1 MTNIKARKGGSSK
14 TRTPVEM
21 PDNLISKDKIKL
33 LLAVSDGE
41 VVDDFSLKQLHFGGV
56 PVQNEDGSYNYE
68 GVIAEFRPGTQTQS
82 YIQGFSESSAEF
94 QVARDVTHN
103 TPYTLTVSNK
113 NLSAI
118 RFRLLWPRVLTQ
130 KDNGDMVGSVVE
142 YKIEMAVDGA
152 SYKTYLTGKI
162 DGKNTTGGYDRSIR
176 VNLPQDFTS
185 QVLIRV
191 SRITPDADGVKVVD
205 AFQVQSYAE
214 VIDAKFRY
222 PLTAM
227 LYVEFDSDLFQNQI
241 PTISLKKKWKIIQVP
256 RNYDPINRTY
266 SGTWDGT
273 FKWAWSN
280 NPAWVLYDLIMNQRY
295 GLDQRELGIPVDKWS
310 LYEVSQ
316 YCDELVPDNRG
327 GMEPRYLMDMVVQ
340 SQVEA
345 FQLVRDV
352 CSAFRGMTFYNGESL
367 SIIVD
372 KPRDPVY
379 LFTADNVVDGVFV
392 RTFPS
397 EKTMYTSCNVMFDD
411 AENQYEQDVEP
422 VFNADAAMRF
432 GHNPTSITAIGC
444 TRRTEANRRGRWILQ
459 TNLSATTV
467 SFSTGL
473 EGMIPSCGDV
483 IYVADPHWQSAF
495 NLVLSGRIMEVTGTQ
510 VFLAFRCDAKAGDTL
525 ILNTDDGKPLRRT
538 IASVSAD
545 GKTLTLNVGYNF
557 DVAPDS
563 VFLIESDQLAAEQY
577 VVTRIEK
584 GSDDDEFTF
593 AITATQY
600 NPNKYDAIDN
610 GVITDDRPTSVVD
623 PDSMGAPKNVSISS
637 FSRIVQGMSV
647 ETMVIGWSAVQYAKL
662 YEVQWRKDG
671 GNWNN
676 VPRTATTQVDI
687 EGIYA
692 GEYQAR
698 VRCISGGNIA
708 SPWSALATATL
719 TGKVGAPKGPINLF
733 ASDDEIFGIRVKW
746 AMPEGAEDTAY
757 IELYQSQSGTD
768 QDASLLTLIPYPAS
782 EYWHSILPAGY
793 VNFYKARS
801 VDRIGNVSV
810 WTDYARGMSSTDVNA
825 ITDVILDEIL
835 DSDAMKELQESAQD
849 SAAKLNDY
857 ANSILHNALANDAD
871 VRIMRKE
878 NGKRKA
884 EIKKTESLIADES
897 QARATQINELRVE
910 FDEELTAS
918 IKQVNDAIAT
928 ESETRATQ
936 IDQLNTTFTT
946 EMDGVKTDMTAGF
959 TQVNEAIANES
970 EARATSE
977 AALDAKIGQNSAALD
992 QKLDSWANVNGVG
1005 SMYTMKL
1012 GLRYNGQ
1019 EYNSGMALQLTAM
1032 GGSVVSQ
1039 VLFIADRFAII
1050 RNAAS
1055 GDYTLPFVVQN
1066 DQVFMNNALIQDGSI
1081 TNAKIGNVI
1090 QSNNYISGQQGW
1102 MINKNGSAELSEVTV
1117 RGTIYATDGW
1127 FKGTVYAEH
1136 IEGDVM
1142 IAESNTIPFKTYS
1155 DIDSGDY
1162 EILKI
1167 HGENFDRSIDTNLI
1181 IQVNSTFRNTFRVI
1195 VQTPG
1200 RGEIEFYSIDTGNDG
1215 GTRAYALRG
1224 FDLPAAG
1231 RGQENRIIVRVTQS
1245 GRGSSIKTFTPWV
1258 ERDDGSTGKESSDG
1272 TIYNTGFIRERAYI
1286 SAYRKGNRIVV

>member
-1 MTNIKARKGGSSK
+1 MTNIKARKGGSSQP
-14 TRTPVEM
+14 RTPVEM

-94 QVARDVTHN
+94 QVARDVTFN

-152 SYKTYLTGKI
+152 SYQTYLTDKI

-241 PTISLKKKWKIIQVP
+241 PTISLKKKWKIVQVP
-256 RNYDPINRTY
+256 SNYDPVNRTY
-266 SGTWDGT
+266 AGTWDGT

-545 GKTLTLNVGYNF
+545 GKTITLNVGYNF

-563 VFLIESDQLAAEQY
+563 VFLIESDQLEAEQY

-623 PDSMGAPKNVSISS
+623 PDSMGAPENVSISS

-733 ASDDEIFGIRVKW
+733 ASDNEIFGIRVKW

-801 VDRIGNVSV
+801 VDRIGNVSA

-825 ITDVILDEIL
+825 ITDTILDEIL
-835 DSDAMKELQESAQD
+835 DSDAMKELQVSAQD

-857 ANSILHNALANDAD
+857 ANSIIQNALANDGD

-884 EIKKTESLIADES
+884 EIKRAEVLIANETE
-897 QARATQINELRVE
+897 ARVQ
-910 FDEELTAS
+910 
-918 IKQVNDAIAT
+918 QVN
-928 ESETRATQ
+928 Q
-936 IDQLNTTFTT
+936 ISAEFNENLNS
-946 EMDGVKTDMTAGF
+946 GL
-959 TQVNEAIANES
+959 TQVNEALANET
-970 EARATSE
+970 EARVTSE
-977 AALDAKIGQNSAALD
+977 EALSARIGQNSAALD

-1012 GLRYNGQ
+1012 GLTYNGQ
-1019 EYNSGMALQLTAM
+1019 EYNSGMALQLTSQ
-1032 GGSVVSQ
+1032 GGNVVSQ

-1050 RNAAS
+1050 RNAES
-1055 GDYTLPFVVQN
+1055 GAYTLPFVVQN

-1090 QSNNYISGQQGW
+1090 QSSNYIAGQQGW
-1102 MINKNGSAELSEVTV
+1102 VINKNGGSEFNNVTV
-1117 RGTIYATDGW
+1117 RGHIEANSGT
-1127 FKGTVYAEH
+1127 FKGTIEAQSFIGDIAVARRYDDLSFRRNNTVQRDGYYQNRGYGMTIVLSCTLIYEVTGGEDDRNGYIVEITFNIGGQQVTRLFPVNPRLTSGTYA
-1136 IEGDVM
+1136 
-1142 IAESNTIPFKTYS
+1142 AEFRFSADIPANYSNTSFFVKA
-1155 DIDSGDY
+1155 
-1162 EILKI
+1162 K
-1167 HGENFDRSIDTNLI
+1167 
-1181 IQVNSTFRNTFRVI
+1181 
-1195 VQTPG
+1195 G
-1200 RGEIEFYSIDTGNDG
+1200 RGANWDYSCQIENITATAFRTNSN
-1215 GTRAYALRG
+1215 
-1224 FDLPAAG
+1224 
-1231 RGQENRIIVRVTQS
+1231 S
-1245 GRGSSIKTFTPWV
+1245 FT
-1258 ERDDGSTGKESSDG
+1258 
-1272 TIYNTGFIRERAYI
+1272 
-1286 SAYRKGNRIVV
+1286 

>member
-1 MTNIKARKGGSSK
+1 MNNIKARKGGSSK
-14 TRTPVEM
+14 PRTPVEM

-33 LLAVSDGE
+33 LLAVSDGD
-41 VVDDFSLKQLHFGGV
+41 VVNDFSLKQLHFGGV
-56 PVQNEDGSYNYE
+56 PVQNEDGTFNYE
-68 GVIAEFRPGTQTQS
+68 GVIAEFRPGTQTQD

-94 QVARDVTHN
+94 QVAREVTHN

-152 SYKTYLTGKI
+152 SYQTYLTGKI

-176 VNLPQDFTS
+176 VNLPQNFTS

-191 SRITPDADGVKVVD
+191 SRVTPDADGVKVVD
-205 AFQVQSYAE
+205 AFRVESYAE

-280 NPAWVLYDLIMNQRY
+280 NPAWVLYDLIMSQRY

-310 LYEVSQ
+310 LYEVAQ

-327 GMEPRYLMDMVVQ
+327 GMEPRYLMDVVVQ

-345 FQLVRDV
+345 FQLVRDI

-411 AENQYEQDVEP
+411 EENQYEQDVEP
-422 VFNADAAMRF
+422 VFNPDAAMRF

-495 NLVLSGRIMEVTGTQ
+495 NLVLSGRVMEVSGVQ
-510 VFLAFRCDAKAGDTL
+510 VFLAYRCDAKAGDTL
-525 ILNTDDGKPLRRT
+525 ILNTDDGKPVRRT

-545 GKTLTLNVGYNF
+545 GKTLTLNVGFNF

-600 NPNKYDAIDN
+600 DPNKYDAIDN
-610 GVITDDRPTSVVD
+610 GVITDSRPTSVVD
-623 PDSMGAPKNVSISS
+623 PDSLGAPKDLTISS

-698 VRCISGGNIA
+698 VRCISGGNVA

-733 ASDDEIFGIRVKW
+733 ASDNEIFGIRVKW

-768 QDASLLTLIPYPAS
+768 QDASLLTLIPYPAA

-801 VDRIGNVSV
+801 VDRIGNVSE

-849 SAAKLNDY
+849 SAAKLNEY
-857 ANSILHNALANDAD
+857 ANSIIQNALANDGD

-884 EIKKTESLIADES
+884 EIKHAEVLIANETE
-897 QARATQINELRVE
+897 ARVQ
-910 FDEELTAS
+910 
-918 IKQVNDAIAT
+918 QVN
-928 ESETRATQ
+928 Q
-936 IDQLNTTFTT
+936 ISAEFNENLN
-946 EMDGVKTDMTAGF
+946 AGL
-959 TQVNEAIANES
+959 TQVNEALANET
-970 EARATSE
+970 EARVTSE
-977 AALDAKIGQNSAALD
+977 EALSARIGQNSAALD
-992 QKLDSWANVNGVG
+992 QKLDSWADVNGVG

-1012 GLRYNGQ
+1012 GLKYNGQ
-1019 EYNSGMALQLTAM
+1019 EYNSGMALQLTAQ
-1032 GGSVVSQ
+1032 GNNVVSQ

-1050 RNAAS
+1050 RNAES
-1055 GDYTLPFVVQN
+1055 GAYTLPFVVQN

-1081 TNAKIGNVI
+1081 TNAKIGNFI
-1090 QSNNYISGQQGW
+1090 QSNNYVSGSRGW
-1102 MINKNGSAELSEVTV
+1102 SIDKNGFAELNEVTV

-1195 VQTPG
+1195 VQTTG
-1200 RGEIEFYSIDTGNDG
+1200 KGEIEFYSIDTGNDG

-1258 ERDDGSTGKESSDG
+1258 ERDDGTTGKESSDG
-1272 TIYNTGFIRERAYI
+1272 FISNTVFIRERAYI

>member
-1 MTNIKARKGGSSK
+1 MTNIKARKGGSSSP
-14 TRTPVEM
+14 RTPVEM

-41 VVDDFSLKQLHFGGV
+41 VVNDFSLKQLHFGGV
-56 PVQNEDGSYNYE
+56 PVQNEDGTFNYE
-68 GVIAEFRPGTQTQS
+68 GVIAEFRPGTQTQD

-94 QVARDVTHN
+94 QVAREVTHN

-118 RFRLLWPRVLTQ
+118 RFRLLWPRVLKQ

-152 SYKTYLTGKI
+152 SYQTYLTGKI

-176 VNLPQDFTS
+176 VNLPQNFTS

-191 SRITPDADGVKVVD
+191 SRVTPDADGVKVVD

-256 RNYDPINRTY
+256 SNYDPINRTY
-266 SGTWDGT
+266 SGTWDGV

-310 LYEVSQ
+310 LYEVAQ

-327 GMEPRYLMDMVVQ
+327 GMEPRYLMDVIVQ

-345 FQLVRDV
+345 FQLVRDI

-411 AENQYEQDVEP
+411 EENQYEQDVEP
-422 VFNADAAMRF
+422 VFNPDAAMRF

-495 NLVLSGRIMEVTGTQ
+495 NLVLSGRVMEVSGVQ
-510 VFLAFRCDAKAGDTL
+510 VFLAYRCDAKAGDTL
-525 ILNTDDGKPLRRT
+525 ILNTDDGKPVRRT
-538 IASVSAD
+538 IANVSAD

-600 NPNKYDAIDN
+600 DPNKYDAIDN
-610 GVITDDRPTSVVD
+610 GVITDGRPTSVVD
-623 PDSMGAPKNVSISS
+623 PDSMGAPKDLTIRS

-698 VRCISGGNIA
+698 VRCISGGNVA

-733 ASDDEIFGIRVKW
+733 ASDNEIFGIRVKW

-793 VNFYKARS
+793 VNFYKARG
-801 VDRIGNVSV
+801 VDRIGNVSA
-810 WTDYARGMSSTDVNA
+810 WTDYARGISSTDVNA

-857 ANSILHNALANDAD
+857 ANSIIQNALANDGD

-884 EIKKTESLIADES
+884 EIKHAEVLIANETE
-897 QARATQINELRVE
+897 ARVQ
-910 FDEELTAS
+910 
-918 IKQVNDAIAT
+918 QVN
-928 ESETRATQ
+928 Q
-936 IDQLNTTFTT
+936 ISAEFNENLN
-946 EMDGVKTDMTAGF
+946 AGL
-959 TQVNEAIANES
+959 TQVNEALANET
-970 EARATSE
+970 EARVTAE
-977 AALDAKIGQNSAALD
+977 DALSARIGENSAALD

-1019 EYNSGMALQLTAM
+1019 EYNSGMALQLTAQ
-1032 GGSVVSQ
+1032 GNNVVSQ

-1055 GDYTLPFVVQN
+1055 GEYTLPFVVQN

-1090 QSNNYISGQQGW
+1090 QSNNYIAGEQGW
-1102 MINKNGSAELSEVTV
+1102 MINKNGGSEFQNTTV
-1117 RGTIYATDGW
+1117 RGTIYATDGI
-1127 FKGTVYAEH
+1127 FKGTVQAEH
-1136 IEGDVM
+1136 FIGDIATSASFNGFTIKGGEGAGTM
-1142 IAESNTIPFKTYS
+1142 NAWYQNRGYQMTITLNCTVRCNSF
-1155 DIDSGDY
+1155 SGGVAD
-1162 EILKI
+1162 
-1167 HGENFDRSIDTNLI
+1167 
-1181 IQVNSTFRNTFRVI
+1181 Q
-1195 VQTPG
+1195 
-1200 RGEIEFYSIDTGNDG
+1200 
-1215 GTRAYALRG
+1215 
-1224 FDLPAAG
+1224 
-1231 RGQENRIIVRVTQS
+1231 
-1245 GRGSSIKTFTPWV
+1245 
-1258 ERDDGSTGKESSDG
+1258 SSDFFVVLTFNING
-1272 TIYNTGFIRERAYI
+1272 VQSTRRVVVDMRDKARGLVDVPQSFTVNIPASNNQIGISLTGESYGPQQ
-1286 SAYRKGNRIVV
+1286 SEVTVGNIVVTAFRSNNGSFGQ

>member
-14 TRTPVEM
+14 PRTPVEM

-41 VVDDFSLKQLHFGGV
+41 VVNDFSLKQLHFGGV
-56 PVQNEDGSYNYE
+56 PVQNEDGTFNYE
-68 GVIAEFRPGTQTQS
+68 GVIAEFRPGTQTQD

-94 QVARDVTHN
+94 QVAREVTHN

-152 SYKTYLTGKI
+152 SYQTYLTGKI

-176 VNLPQDFTS
+176 VNLPQNFTS

-191 SRITPDADGVKVVD
+191 SRVTPDADGVKVVD
-205 AFQVQSYAE
+205 AFRVESYAE

-310 LYEVSQ
+310 LYEVAQ

-327 GMEPRYLMDMVVQ
+327 GMEPRYLMDVVVQ

-345 FQLVRDV
+345 FQLVRDI

-411 AENQYEQDVEP
+411 EENQYEQDVEP
-422 VFNADAAMRF
+422 VFNPDAAMRF

-495 NLVLSGRIMEVTGTQ
+495 NLVLSGRVMEVSGVQ
-510 VFLAFRCDAKAGDTL
+510 VFLAYLCDAKAGDTL
-525 ILNTDDGKPLRRT
+525 ILNTDDGKPVRRT

-600 NPNKYDAIDN
+600 DPNKYDAIDN
-610 GVITDDRPTSVVD
+610 GVITDGRPTSVVD
-623 PDSMGAPKNVSISS
+623 PDSMGAPKDLTISS

-698 VRCISGGNIA
+698 VRCISGGNVA

-733 ASDDEIFGIRVKW
+733 ASDNEIFGIRVKW

-768 QDASLLTLIPYPAS
+768 QDASLLTLIPYPAA

-793 VNFYKARS
+793 VNWYKARS
-801 VDRIGNVSV
+801 VDRIGNVSP
-810 WTDYARGMSSTDVNA
+810 WTDYARGMSSTDVNI
-825 ITDVILDEIL
+825 ITDAILDEIM
-835 DSDAMKELQESAQD
+835 DSDAMKELQENAQD

-857 ANSILHNALANDAD
+857 ANSIIQNALANDGD

-884 EIKKTESLIADES
+884 EIKHAEVLIANETE
-897 QARATQINELRVE
+897 ARVQ
-910 FDEELTAS
+910 
-918 IKQVNDAIAT
+918 QVNQISA
-928 ESETRATQ
+928 EFSEN
-936 IDQLNTTFTT
+936 LN
-946 EMDGVKTDMTAGF
+946 AGL
-959 TQVNEAIANES
+959 TQVNEALANET
-970 EARATSE
+970 EARVTSE
-977 AALDAKIGQNSAALD
+977 EALSARIGENSAALD

-1012 GLRYNGQ
+1012 GLKYNGQ
-1019 EYNSGMALQLTAM
+1019 EYNSGMALQLTAS
-1032 GGSVVSQ
+1032 GESVVSQ

-1050 RNAAS
+1050 RNAES
-1055 GDYTLPFVVQN
+1055 GAYTLPFVVQN

-1090 QSNNYISGQQGW
+1090 QSNNYIAGEQGW
-1102 MINKNGSAELSEVTV
+1102 MIDKNGGSEFQNTTV
-1117 RGTIYATDGW
+1117 RGTIYATDGI
-1127 FKGTVYAEH
+1127 FKGTLQ
-1136 IEGDVM
+1136 
-1142 IAESNTIPFKTYS
+1142 AESFIG
-1155 DIDSGDY
+1155 DIAVAKRYDSMT
-1162 EILKI
+1162 LRRKQ
-1167 HGENFDRSIDTNLI
+1167 T
-1181 IQVNSTFRNTFRVI
+1181 
-1195 VQTPG
+1195 VQ
-1200 RGEIEFYSIDTGNDG
+1200 R
-1215 GTRAYALRG
+1215 
-1224 FDLPAAG
+1224 
-1231 RGQENRIIVRVTQS
+1231 
-1245 GRGSSIKTFTPWV
+1245 
-1258 ERDDGSTGKESSDG
+1258 DGSYQNRGYGMTVVLSCTLIGETYGTGASNLGYTVDVTFNIGGQQAVRRIYIDAGNISTG
-1272 TIYNTGFIRERAYI
+1272 TTAVELRFAADLVADNNNVSFFVKATGRDAVTDYTVTIDNITATAFRTN
-1286 SAYRKGNRIVV
+1286 SNSFT

>member
-14 TRTPVEM
+14 PRTPVEM

-41 VVDDFSLKQLHFGGV
+41 VVNDFSLKQLHFGGV
-56 PVQNEDGSYNYE
+56 PVQNEDGTFNYE
-68 GVIAEFRPGTQTQS
+68 GVIAEFRPGTQTQD

-94 QVARDVTHN
+94 QVAREVTHN

-152 SYKTYLTGKI
+152 SYQTYLTGKI

-176 VNLPQDFTS
+176 VNLPQNFTS

-191 SRITPDADGVKVVD
+191 SRVTPDADGVKVVD
-205 AFQVQSYAE
+205 AFRVESYAE

-266 SGTWDGT
+266 SGTWDGV

-310 LYEVSQ
+310 LYEVAQ

-327 GMEPRYLMDMVVQ
+327 GMEPRYLMDVVVQ

-345 FQLVRDV
+345 FQLVRDI

-411 AENQYEQDVEP
+411 EENQYEQDVEP
-422 VFNADAAMRF
+422 VFNPDAAMRF

-495 NLVLSGRIMEVTGTQ
+495 NLVLSGRVMEVSGVQ
-510 VFLAFRCDAKAGDTL
+510 VFLAYRCDAKAGDTL
-525 ILNTDDGKPLRRT
+525 ILNTDDGKPVRRT

-545 GKTLTLNVGYNF
+545 GKTLTLNVGFNF

-600 NPNKYDAIDN
+600 DPNKYDAIDN
-610 GVITDDRPTSVVD
+610 GVITDSRPTSVVD
-623 PDSMGAPKNVSISS
+623 PDSLGAPKDLTISS

-698 VRCISGGNIA
+698 VRCISGGNVA

-733 ASDDEIFGIRVKW
+733 ASDNEIFGIRVKW

-801 VDRIGNVSV
+801 VDRIGNVSE

-849 SAAKLNDY
+849 SAAKLNEY
-857 ANSILHNALANDAD
+857 ANSIIQNALANDGD

-884 EIKKTESLIADES
+884 EIKHAEVLIANETE
-897 QARATQINELRVE
+897 ARVQ
-910 FDEELTAS
+910 
-918 IKQVNDAIAT
+918 QVN
-928 ESETRATQ
+928 Q
-936 IDQLNTTFTT
+936 ISAEFNENLN
-946 EMDGVKTDMTAGF
+946 AGL
-959 TQVNEAIANES
+959 TQVNEALANET
-970 EARATSE
+970 EARVTSE
-977 AALDAKIGQNSAALD
+977 EALSARIGENSAALD
-992 QKLDSWANVNGVG
+992 QKLDSWADVNGVG

-1012 GLRYNGQ
+1012 GLKYNGQ
-1019 EYNSGMALQLTAM
+1019 EYNSGMALQLTAS

-1050 RNAAS
+1050 RNAES
-1055 GDYTLPFVVQN
+1055 GAYTLPFVVQN

-1090 QSNNYISGQQGW
+1090 QSNNYIAGEQGW
-1102 MINKNGSAELSEVTV
+1102 IINKNGSSEFSEVTV

-1200 RGEIEFYSIDTGNDG
+1200 KGEIEFYSIDTGNDG

-1258 ERDDGSTGKESSDG
+1258 ERDDGTTGKESSDG
-1272 TIYNTGFIRERAYI
+1272 FISNTGFIRERAYI

>member
-14 TRTPVEM
+14 PRTPVEM

-41 VVDDFSLKQLHFGGV
+41 VVNDFSLKQLHFGGV
-56 PVQNEDGSYNYE
+56 PVQNEDGTFNYE
-68 GVIAEFRPGTQTQS
+68 GVIAEFRPGTQTQD

-94 QVARDVTHN
+94 QVAREVTHN

-152 SYKTYLTGKI
+152 SYQTYLTGKI

-191 SRITPDADGVKVVD
+191 SRVTPDADGVKVVD
-205 AFQVQSYAE
+205 AFQVESYAE

-266 SGTWDGT
+266 SGTWDGV

-310 LYEVSQ
+310 LYEVAQ

-327 GMEPRYLMDMVVQ
+327 GMEPRYLMDVIVQ

-345 FQLVRDV
+345 FQLVRDI

-411 AENQYEQDVEP
+411 EENQYEQDVEP
-422 VFNADAAMRF
+422 VFNPDAAMRF

-495 NLVLSGRIMEVTGTQ
+495 NLVLSGRVMEVSGVQ
-510 VFLAFRCDAKAGDTL
+510 VFLAYRCDAKAGDTL
-525 ILNTDDGKPLRRT
+525 ILNTDDGKPVRRT
-538 IASVSAD
+538 IANVSAD
-545 GKTLTLNVGYNF
+545 GKTLTLNVGFNF

-600 NPNKYDAIDN
+600 DPNKYDAIDN
-610 GVITDDRPTSVVD
+610 GVITDSRPTSVVD
-623 PDSMGAPKNVSISS
+623 PDSLGAPKDLTISS

-698 VRCISGGNIA
+698 VRCISGGNVA

-733 ASDDEIFGIRVKW
+733 ASDNEIFGIRVKW
-746 AMPEGAEDTAY
+746 AMPEGSEDTAY

-768 QDASLLTLIPYPAS
+768 QDASLLTLIPYPAA

-801 VDRIGNVSV
+801 VDRIGNVSA

-825 ITDVILDEIL
+825 ITDTILDEIL
-835 DSDAMKELQESAQD
+835 DSDAMKELQVSAQD

-857 ANSILHNALANDAD
+857 ANSIIQNALANDGD

-884 EIKKTESLIADES
+884 EIKHAEVLIANETE
-897 QARATQINELRVE
+897 ARVQ
-910 FDEELTAS
+910 
-918 IKQVNDAIAT
+918 QVN
-928 ESETRATQ
+928 Q
-936 IDQLNTTFTT
+936 ISAEFNENLN
-946 EMDGVKTDMTAGF
+946 AGL
-959 TQVNEAIANES
+959 TQVNEALANET
-970 EARATSE
+970 EARVTSE
-977 AALDAKIGQNSAALD
+977 EALSARIGENSAALN

-1019 EYNSGMALQLTAM
+1019 EYSSGMALQLTAQ
-1032 GGSVVSQ
+1032 GSNIVSQ

-1055 GDYTLPFVVQN
+1055 GAYTLPFVVQN

-1090 QSNNYISGQQGW
+1090 QSDNYIAGQHGW
-1102 MINKNGSAELSEVTV
+1102 MINKNGSAELNEVTV

-1142 IAESNTIPFKTYS
+1142 IAESNTIPFKNYS

-1200 RGEIEFYSIDTGNDG
+1200 KGEIEFYSIDTGNDG

-1245 GRGSSIKTFTPWV
+1245 GRGSSVKTFTPWV

>member
-1 MTNIKARKGGSSK
+1 MTNIKARKGGSSQP
-14 TRTPVEM
+14 RTPVEM

-94 QVARDVTHN
+94 QVARDVTFN

-142 YKIEMAVDGA
+142 YKIDMAVDGA
-152 SYKTYLTGKI
+152 SYTTYLTDRI

-241 PTISLKKKWKIIQVP
+241 PTISLKKKWKIVQVP
-256 RNYDPINRTY
+256 SNYDPVNRTY
-266 SGTWDGT
+266 AGTWDGT

-411 AENQYEQDVEP
+411 EENQYEQDVEP

-557 DVAPDS
+557 EVAPDS
-563 VFLIESDQLAAEQY
+563 VFLIESDQLVAEQY

-623 PDSMGAPKNVSISS
+623 PDSMGAPENVSISS

-698 VRCISGGNIA
+698 VRCISGGNVA
-708 SPWSALATATL
+708 SPWSALVTATL

-733 ASDDEIFGIRVKW
+733 ASDNEIFGIRVKW

-768 QDASLLTLIPYPAS
+768 QDASLLTLIPYPAA

-793 VNFYKARS
+793 VNWYKARS
-801 VDRIGNVSV
+801 VDRIGNVSA

-835 DSDAMKELQESAQD
+835 DSDAMKELQVSAQD

-857 ANSILHNALANDAD
+857 ANSIIQNALANDGD

-884 EIKKTESLIADES
+884 EIKRAEVLIANETE
-897 QARATQINELRVE
+897 ARVQ
-910 FDEELTAS
+910 
-918 IKQVNDAIAT
+918 QVN
-928 ESETRATQ
+928 Q
-936 IDQLNTTFTT
+936 ISAEFNENLN
-946 EMDGVKTDMTAGF
+946 AGL
-959 TQVNEAIANES
+959 TQVNEALANET
-970 EARATSE
+970 EARVTSE
-977 AALDAKIGQNSAALD
+977 EALSARIGENSAALD

-1012 GLRYNGQ
+1012 GLKYNGQ
-1019 EYNSGMALQLTAM
+1019 EYNSGMALQLTAQ
-1032 GGSVVSQ
+1032 GSNVVSQ

-1050 RNAAS
+1050 RNAES
-1055 GDYTLPFVVQN
+1055 GAYTLPFVVQN

-1090 QSNNYISGQQGW
+1090 QSNNYIAGQQGW
-1102 MINKNGSAELSEVTV
+1102 MINKNGGSEFQNTTV
-1117 RGTIYATDGW
+1117 RGTIYATDGI
-1127 FKGTVYAEH
+1127 FKGTIEAQSFIGDIAVARRYADLSFRRNNTVQREGYYQNRGYGMTIVLSCTLIYEVTGGEDDRNGYI
-1136 IEGDVM
+1136 IEITFDIGGQQVTRLFPVNPRLTSGSYA
-1142 IAESNTIPFKTYS
+1142 AEFRFSADIPASYSNTSFFVKAKGRDANWDYS
-1155 DIDSGDY
+1155 CQV
-1162 EILKI
+1162 
-1167 HGENFDRSIDTNLI
+1167 ENITATAFRTNS
-1181 IQVNSTFRNTFRVI
+1181 NS
-1195 VQTPG
+1195 
-1200 RGEIEFYSIDTGNDG
+1200 
-1215 GTRAYALRG
+1215 
-1224 FDLPAAG
+1224 
-1231 RGQENRIIVRVTQS
+1231 
-1245 GRGSSIKTFTPWV
+1245 FT
-1258 ERDDGSTGKESSDG
+1258 
-1272 TIYNTGFIRERAYI
+1272 
-1286 SAYRKGNRIVV
+1286 

>member
-1 MTNIKARKGGSSK
+1 MNNIKARKGGSSK
-14 TRTPVEM
+14 PRTPVEM

-41 VVDDFSLKQLHFGGV
+41 VVNDFSLKQLHFGGV
-56 PVQNEDGSYNYE
+56 PVQNEDGTFNYE
-68 GVIAEFRPGTQTQS
+68 GVIAEFRPGTQTQD

-94 QVARDVTHN
+94 QVAREVTHN

-152 SYKTYLTGKI
+152 SYQTYLTGKI

-176 VNLPQDFTS
+176 VNLPQNFTS

-191 SRITPDADGVKVVD
+191 SRVTPDADGVKVVD
-205 AFQVQSYAE
+205 AFRVESYAE

-256 RNYDPINRTY
+256 SNYDPINRTY
-266 SGTWDGT
+266 SGTWDGV

-310 LYEVSQ
+310 LYEVAQ

-327 GMEPRYLMDMVVQ
+327 GMEPRYLMDVIVQ

-345 FQLVRDV
+345 FQLVRDI

-411 AENQYEQDVEP
+411 EENQYEQDVEP
-422 VFNADAAMRF
+422 VFNPDAAMRF

-495 NLVLSGRIMEVTGTQ
+495 NLVLSGRVMEVSGVQ
-510 VFLAFRCDAKAGDTL
+510 VFLAYRCDAKAGDTL
-525 ILNTDDGKPLRRT
+525 ILNTDDGKPVRRT

-545 GKTLTLNVGYNF
+545 GKTLTLNVGFNF

-623 PDSMGAPKNVSISS
+623 PDSLGAPKDLTISS

-698 VRCISGGNIA
+698 VRCISGGNVA

-733 ASDDEIFGIRVKW
+733 ASDNEIFGIRVKW
-746 AMPEGAEDTAY
+746 AMPEGSEDTAY

-768 QDASLLTLIPYPAS
+768 QDASLLTLIPYPAA

-801 VDRIGNVSV
+801 VDRIGNVSE

-825 ITDVILDEIL
+825 ITDTILDEIL
-835 DSDAMKELQESAQD
+835 DSDAMKELQVSAQD
-849 SAAKLNDY
+849 SAAKLNEY
-857 ANSILHNALANDAD
+857 ANSIIQNALANDGD

-884 EIKKTESLIADES
+884 EIKHAEVLIANETE
-897 QARATQINELRVE
+897 ARVQ
-910 FDEELTAS
+910 
-918 IKQVNDAIAT
+918 QVN
-928 ESETRATQ
+928 Q
-936 IDQLNTTFTT
+936 ISAEFNENLN
-946 EMDGVKTDMTAGF
+946 AGL
-959 TQVNEAIANES
+959 TQVNEALANET
-970 EARATSE
+970 EARVTSE
-977 AALDAKIGQNSAALD
+977 EALSARIGQNSAALD
-992 QKLDSWANVNGVG
+992 QKLDSWADVNGVG

-1019 EYNSGMALQLTAM
+1019 EYNSGMALQLTAS

-1050 RNAAS
+1050 RNAES
-1055 GDYTLPFVVQN
+1055 GAYTLPFVVQN

-1090 QSNNYISGQQGW
+1090 QSNNYISGEQGW
-1102 MINKNGSAELSEVTV
+1102 IINKNGSSEFSEVTV

-1200 RGEIEFYSIDTGNDG
+1200 KGEIEFYSIDTGNDG

-1258 ERDDGSTGKESSDG
+1258 ERDNGTTGLEASDG
-1272 TIYNTGFIRERAYI
+1272 VIYNTGFIRERAYI

>member
-56 PVQNEDGSYNYE
+56 PVQNEDGSYNYD

-94 QVARDVTHN
+94 QVARDVTFN

-152 SYKTYLTGKI
+152 SYQTYLTDKI

-241 PTISLKKKWKIIQVP
+241 PTISLKKKWKIVQVP
-256 RNYDPINRTY
+256 RNYDPVNRTY
-266 SGTWDGT
+266 AGTWDGT

-310 LYEVSQ
+310 LYEVAQ

-327 GMEPRYLMDMVVQ
+327 GMEPRYLMDVVVQ

-411 AENQYEQDVEP
+411 EENQYEQDVEP
-422 VFNADAAMRF
+422 VFNPDAAMRF

-563 VFLIESDQLAAEQY
+563 VFLIESDQLSAEQY

-623 PDSMGAPKNVSISS
+623 PDSMGAPENVSISS

-708 SPWSALATATL
+708 SPWSALATTTL

-757 IELYQSQSGTD
+757 IELYQSKSGTD
-768 QDASLLTLIPYPAS
+768 QDASLLTLIPYPAA

-793 VNFYKARS
+793 VNWYKARS
-801 VDRIGNVSV
+801 VDRIGNVSP

-849 SAAKLNDY
+849 SAAKLNEY
-857 ANSILHNALANDAD
+857 ANSIIQNALANDGD

-884 EIKKTESLIADES
+884 EIKHAEVLIANETE
-897 QARATQINELRVE
+897 ARVQ
-910 FDEELTAS
+910 
-918 IKQVNDAIAT
+918 QVN
-928 ESETRATQ
+928 Q
-936 IDQLNTTFTT
+936 ISAEFNENLN
-946 EMDGVKTDMTAGF
+946 AGL
-959 TQVNEAIANES
+959 TQVNEALANET
-970 EARATSE
+970 EARVTSE
-977 AALDAKIGQNSAALD
+977 DALSARIGENSAALD
-992 QKLDSWANVNGVG
+992 QKLDSWADVNGVG

-1012 GLRYNGQ
+1012 GLKYNGQ
-1019 EYNSGMALQLTAM
+1019 EYNSGMALQLTAQ
-1032 GGSVVSQ
+1032 GNNVVSQ

-1050 RNAAS
+1050 RNAES
-1055 GDYTLPFVVQN
+1055 GAYTLPFVVQN

-1090 QSNNYISGQQGW
+1090 QSNNYIAGQQGW
-1102 MINKNGSAELSEVTV
+1102 MINKNGGSEFQNTTV
-1117 RGTIYATDGW
+1117 RGTIYATGGV
-1127 FKGTVYAEH
+1127 FKGTVQ
-1136 IEGDVM
+1136 
-1142 IAESNTIPFKTYS
+1142 AESFIGDIAVAKRYAGMTLRRNQTVQRDGFYQNRGYGMTVVLACTLVCETYG
-1155 DIDSGDY
+1155 SGSSRLGYTVDVTFN
-1162 EILKI
+1162 I
-1167 HGENFDRSIDTNLI
+1167 GGQ
-1181 IQVNSTFRNTFRVI
+1181 QVVRRIYVDAGNI
-1195 VQTPG
+1195 VQGTTAVELRFAADLAADNNNVSFFIKATG
-1200 RGEIEFYSIDTGNDG
+1200 RN
-1215 GTRAYALRG
+1215 A
-1224 FDLPAAG
+1224 
-1231 RGQENRIIVRVTQS
+1231 VTNYTVTVDNITATAFRTNS
-1245 GRGSSIKTFTPWV
+1245 NSFS
-1258 ERDDGSTGKESSDG
+1258 
-1272 TIYNTGFIRERAYI
+1272 
-1286 SAYRKGNRIVV
+1286 

>member
-14 TRTPVEM
+14 PRTPVEM

-41 VVDDFSLKQLHFGGV
+41 VVNDFSLKQLHFGGV
-56 PVQNEDGSYNYE
+56 PVQNEDGTFNYE
-68 GVIAEFRPGTQTQS
+68 GVIAEFRPGTQTQD

-94 QVARDVTHN
+94 QVAREVTHN

-152 SYKTYLTGKI
+152 SYQTYLTGKI

-176 VNLPQDFTS
+176 VNLPQNFTS

-191 SRITPDADGVKVVD
+191 SRVTPDADGVKVVD
-205 AFQVQSYAE
+205 AFRVESYAE

-310 LYEVSQ
+310 LYEVAQ

-327 GMEPRYLMDMVVQ
+327 GMEPRYLMDVIVQ

-345 FQLVRDV
+345 FQLVRDI

-411 AENQYEQDVEP
+411 EENQYEQDVEP
-422 VFNADAAMRF
+422 VFNPDAAMRF

-495 NLVLSGRIMEVTGTQ
+495 NLVLSGRVMEVSGVQ
-510 VFLAFRCDAKAGDTL
+510 VFLAYRCDAKAGDTL
-525 ILNTDDGKPLRRT
+525 ILNTDDGKPVRRT

-545 GKTLTLNVGYNF
+545 GKTLTLNVGFNF

-600 NPNKYDAIDN
+600 DPNKYDAIDN
-610 GVITDDRPTSVVD
+610 GVITDSRPTSVVD
-623 PDSMGAPKNVSISS
+623 PDSLGAPKDLTISS

-698 VRCISGGNIA
+698 VRCISGGNVA
-708 SPWSALATATL
+708 SPWSALASASL

-733 ASDDEIFGIRVKW
+733 ASDNEIFGIRVKW

-768 QDASLLTLIPYPAS
+768 QDASLLTLIPYPAA

-801 VDRIGNVSV
+801 VDRIGNVSA
-810 WTDYARGMSSTDVNA
+810 WTDYTRGMSSTDVNA
-825 ITDVILDEIL
+825 ITDTILDEIL
-835 DSDAMKELQESAQD
+835 DSDAMKEIQESAQD
-849 SAAKLNDY
+849 SAAKLNEY
-857 ANSILHNALANDAD
+857 ANSIIQNALANDGD

-884 EIKKTESLIADES
+884 EIKHAEVLIANETE
-897 QARATQINELRVE
+897 ARVQ
-910 FDEELTAS
+910 
-918 IKQVNDAIAT
+918 QVN
-928 ESETRATQ
+928 Q
-936 IDQLNTTFTT
+936 ISAEFNENLN
-946 EMDGVKTDMTAGF
+946 AGL
-959 TQVNEAIANES
+959 TQVNEALANET
-970 EARATSE
+970 EARVTSE
-977 AALDAKIGQNSAALD
+977 EALSARIGQNSSALD
-992 QKLDSWANVNGVG
+992 QKLDSWADVNGVG

-1019 EYNSGMALQLTAM
+1019 EYNSGMALQLTAS
-1032 GGSVVSQ
+1032 GGGVVSQ

-1050 RNAAS
+1050 RNAES
-1055 GDYTLPFVVQN
+1055 GAYTLPFVVQN

-1081 TNAKIGNVI
+1081 TNAKIGQFI
-1090 QSNNYISGQQGW
+1090 QSTNYVPGSSGW
-1102 MINKNGSAELSEVTV
+1102 SIDKNGNAEFSGVTV
-1117 RGTIYATDGW
+1117 RGHIEAYSGSFHGTIDATDGIFRGSVEANSFVGDIAAMGPFPTRVGSAW
-1127 FKGTVYAEH
+1127 KSRVVHHDSSEKGRKNYA
-1136 IEGDVM
+1136 ILGLIRWDAGD
-1142 IAESNTIPFKTYS
+1142 KTGS
-1155 DIDSGDY
+1155 
-1162 EILKI
+1162 
-1167 HGENFDRSIDTNLI
+1167 
-1181 IQVNSTFRNTFRVI
+1181 VI
-1195 VQTPG
+1195 VECYVNGVRVSSQTYNG
-1200 RGEIEFYSIDTGNDG
+1200 RDVGES
-1215 GTRAYALRG
+1215 TRARLTAVGVATGINTKDTLVEIVVSG
-1224 FDLPAAG
+1224 TGTSTLEAG
-1231 RGQENRIIVRVTQS
+1231 YCIMS
-1245 GRGSSIKTFTPWV
+1245 RGS
-1258 ERDDGSTGKESSDG
+1258 GSWE
-1272 TIYNTGFIRERAYI
+1272 
-1286 SAYRKGNRIVV
+1286 VVA

>member
-14 TRTPVEM
+14 PRTPVEM
-21 PDNLISKDKIKL
+21 PDNLISKDKVKL

-41 VVDDFSLKQLHFGGV
+41 VVNDFSMKQLHFGGV
-56 PVQNEDGSYNYE
+56 PVQNDDGTYNYE
-68 GVIAEFRPGTQTQS
+68 GVIAEFRPGTQTQD

-94 QVARDVTHN
+94 QVAREVTHN

-152 SYKTYLTGKI
+152 SYQTYLTGKI

-176 VNLPQDFTS
+176 VNLPQGFTS

-256 RNYDPINRTY
+256 SNYDPVNRTY
-266 SGTWDGT
+266 AGTWDGT

-379 LFTADNVVDGVFV
+379 LFTSDNVVDGVFV

-525 ILNTDDGKPLRRT
+525 ILNTDDGKPVRRT
-538 IASVSAD
+538 IANVSSD
-545 GKTLTLNVGYNF
+545 GKTITLNVGYNF

-623 PDSMGAPKNVSISS
+623 PDSMGAPENVSISS
-637 FSRIVQGMSV
+637 FSRIVQGMSI

-708 SPWSALATATL
+708 SPWSALATAAL

-801 VDRIGNVSV
+801 VDRIGNVSA

-825 ITDVILDEIL
+825 ITDTILDEIL
-835 DSDAMKELQESAQD
+835 DSDAMKEIQESAQD
-849 SAAKLNDY
+849 SSAKLNEY
-857 ANSILHNALANDAD
+857 ANSIIQNALANDGD

-884 EIKKTESLIADES
+884 EIKHAEVLIANETE
-897 QARATQINELRVE
+897 ARVQ
-910 FDEELTAS
+910 
-918 IKQVNDAIAT
+918 QVN
-928 ESETRATQ
+928 Q
-936 IDQLNTTFTT
+936 ISAEFNENLN
-946 EMDGVKTDMTAGF
+946 AGL
-959 TQVNEAIANES
+959 TQVNEALANET
-970 EARATSE
+970 EARVTSE
-977 AALDAKIGQNSAALD
+977 EALSARIGQNSAALD
-992 QKLDSWANVNGVG
+992 QKLDSWADVNGVG

-1012 GLRYNGQ
+1012 GLKYNGQ
-1019 EYNSGMALQLTAM
+1019 EYNSGMALQLTAS
-1032 GGSVVSQ
+1032 GGGVVSQ

-1050 RNAAS
+1050 RNAES
-1055 GDYTLPFVVQN
+1055 GSYTLPFVVQN

-1090 QSNNYISGQQGW
+1090 QSNNYIAGQQGW
-1102 MINKNGSAELSEVTV
+1102 MINKNGSSEFSEVTV

-1200 RGEIEFYSIDTGNDG
+1200 KEEIEFYSIDTGNDG

-1258 ERDDGSTGKESSDG
+1258 ERDNGTTGQETSDG
-1272 TIYNTGFIRERAYI
+1272 VIYNTGFIRERAYI

>member
-94 QVARDVTHN
+94 QVARDVTFN

-152 SYKTYLTGKI
+152 SYQTYLTDKI

-241 PTISLKKKWKIIQVP
+241 PTISLKKKWKIVQVP
-256 RNYDPINRTY
+256 RNYDPVNRTY
-266 SGTWDGT
+266 AGTWDGT

-310 LYEVSQ
+310 LYEVAQ

-327 GMEPRYLMDMVVQ
+327 GMEPRYLMDVVVQ

-379 LFTADNVVDGVFV
+379 LFTTDNVVDGVFV

-411 AENQYEQDVEP
+411 EENQYEQDVEP
-422 VFNADAAMRF
+422 VFNPDAAMRF

-495 NLVLSGRIMEVTGTQ
+495 NLVFSGRIMEVTGTQ

-623 PDSMGAPKNVSISS
+623 PDSMGAPENVSISS

-698 VRCISGGNIA
+698 VRCISGGNVA

-719 TGKVGAPKGPINLF
+719 TGKVGSPKGPINLF
-733 ASDDEIFGIRVKW
+733 ASDNEIFGIRVKW

-768 QDASLLTLIPYPAS
+768 QDASLLTLIPYPAA

-801 VDRIGNVSV
+801 VDRIGNVSA

-835 DSDAMKELQESAQD
+835 DSDAMKELQESAKD
-849 SAAKLNDY
+849 SASRLSDY
-857 ANSILHNALANDAD
+857 ANSIIQNALANDGD

-884 EIKKTESLIADES
+884 EIKHAEVLIANETE
-897 QARATQINELRVE
+897 ARVQ
-910 FDEELTAS
+910 
-918 IKQVNDAIAT
+918 QVN
-928 ESETRATQ
+928 Q
-936 IDQLNTTFTT
+936 ISAEFNENLN
-946 EMDGVKTDMTAGF
+946 AGL
-959 TQVNEAIANES
+959 TQVNEALANET
-970 EARATSE
+970 EARVTSE
-977 AALDAKIGQNSAALD
+977 EALSARIGENSAALD
-992 QKLDSWANVNGVG
+992 QKLDSWADVNGVG

-1012 GLRYNGQ
+1012 GLKYNGQ
-1019 EYNSGMALQLTAM
+1019 EYNSGMALQLTAQ
-1032 GGSVVSQ
+1032 GSNVVSQ

-1050 RNAAS
+1050 RNAES
-1055 GDYTLPFVVQN
+1055 GAYTLPFVVQN

-1081 TNAKIGNVI
+1081 TNAKIGNFI
-1090 QSNNYISGQQGW
+1090 QSNNYVSGSRGW
-1102 MINKNGSAELSEVTV
+1102 SIDKNGFAELNEVTV
-1117 RGTIYATDGW
+1117 RGTIYATDGS

-1200 RGEIEFYSIDTGNDG
+1200 KGEIEFYSIDTGNDG

-1224 FDLPAAG
+1224 FDLPMAG
-1231 RGQENRIIVRVTQS
+1231 SGQENRIIVRVTQS

-1258 ERDDGSTGKESSDG
+1258 EVDDGTTGKESSDG
-1272 TIYNTGFIRERAYI
+1272 FISNTGFIRERAYI
-1286 SAYRKGNRIVV
+1286 AAYRKGNRIVV

>member
-14 TRTPVEM
+14 PRTPVEM

-41 VVDDFSLKQLHFGGV
+41 VVNDFSLKQLHFGGV
-56 PVQNEDGSYNYE
+56 PVQNDDGTYNYE
-68 GVIAEFRPGTQTQS
+68 GVIAEFRPGTQTQD

-152 SYKTYLTGKI
+152 SYQTYLTGKI

-191 SRITPDADGVKVVD
+191 SRVTPDADGVKVVD

-256 RNYDPINRTY
+256 SNYDPINRTY
-266 SGTWDGT
+266 SGSWDGV

-310 LYEVSQ
+310 LYEVAQ

-327 GMEPRYLMDMVVQ
+327 GMEPRYLMDVIVQ

-411 AENQYEQDVEP
+411 EENQYEQDVEP
-422 VFNADAAMRF
+422 VFNPDAAMRF

-495 NLVLSGRIMEVTGTQ
+495 NLVLSGRVMEVSGVQ
-510 VFLAFRCDAKAGDTL
+510 VFLAYRCDAKAGDTL
-525 ILNTDDGKPLRRT
+525 ILNTDDGKPVRRT

-545 GKTLTLNVGYNF
+545 GKTITLNVGYNF

-623 PDSMGAPKNVSISS
+623 PDSMGAPENVSISS

-647 ETMVIGWSAVQYAKL
+647 ETMVIGWSAVQYAKF

-708 SPWSALATATL
+708 SPWSALASATL

-733 ASDDEIFGIRVKW
+733 ASDNEIFGIRVKW

-801 VDRIGNVSV
+801 VDRIGNVSE

-825 ITDVILDEIL
+825 ITDTILDEIL

-857 ANSILHNALANDAD
+857 ANSIIQNALANDGD

-884 EIKKTESLIADES
+884 EIKHAEVLIANETE
-897 QARATQINELRVE
+897 ARVQ
-910 FDEELTAS
+910 
-918 IKQVNDAIAT
+918 QVN
-928 ESETRATQ
+928 Q
-936 IDQLNTTFTT
+936 ISAEFNENLN
-946 EMDGVKTDMTAGF
+946 AGL
-959 TQVNEAIANES
+959 TQVNEALANET
-970 EARATSE
+970 EARVTSE
-977 AALDAKIGQNSAALD
+977 EALSARIGENSAALD
-992 QKLDSWANVNGVG
+992 QKLDSWADVNGVG

-1012 GLRYNGQ
+1012 GLKYNGQ
-1019 EYNSGMALQLTAM
+1019 EYNSGMALQLTAQ
-1032 GGSVVSQ
+1032 GNNVVSQ
-1039 VLFIADRFAII
+1039 VMFIADRFAII
-1050 RNAAS
+1050 RNAES
-1055 GDYTLPFVVQN
+1055 GAYTLPFVVQN

-1090 QSNNYISGQQGW
+1090 QSNNYIAGQQGW
-1102 MINKNGSAELSEVTV
+1102 MINKNGSSEFSEVTV

-1200 RGEIEFYSIDTGNDG
+1200 KGEIEFYSIDTGNDG

-1245 GRGSSIKTFTPWV
+1245 GRGSNIKTFTPWV
-1258 ERDDGSTGKESSDG
+1258 ERDNGTTGQETSDG
-1272 TIYNTGFIRERAYI
+1272 VIYNTGFIRERAYI

>member
-1 MTNIKARKGGSSK
+1 MTNIKARKGGSSSP
-14 TRTPVEM
+14 RTPVEM
-21 PDNLISKDKIKL
+21 PDNLISKDKVKL

-41 VVDDFSLKQLHFGGV
+41 VVNDFSMKQLHFGGV
-56 PVQNEDGSYNYE
+56 PVQNDDGTYNYE
-68 GVIAEFRPGTQTQS
+68 GVIAEFRPGTQTQD

-94 QVARDVTHN
+94 QVARDVTHD

-152 SYKTYLTGKI
+152 SYQTYLTGKI

-191 SRITPDADGVKVVD
+191 SRVTPDADGVKVVD

-256 RNYDPINRTY
+256 SNYDPVNRTY
-266 SGTWDGT
+266 SGSWDGV

-310 LYEVSQ
+310 LYEVAQ

-327 GMEPRYLMDMVVQ
+327 GMEPRYLMDVIVQ

-411 AENQYEQDVEP
+411 EENQYEQDVEP

-495 NLVLSGRIMEVTGTQ
+495 NLVLSGRVMEVSGVQ
-510 VFLAFRCDAKAGDTL
+510 VFLAYRCDAKAGDTL
-525 ILNTDDGKPLRRT
+525 ILNTDDGKPVRRT

-545 GKTLTLNVGYNF
+545 GKTITLNVGYNF

-563 VFLIESDQLAAEQY
+563 VFLIESDQLVAEQY

-623 PDSMGAPKNVSISS
+623 PDSLGAPKNLTISS

-698 VRCISGGNIA
+698 VRCISGGNVA

-733 ASDDEIFGIRVKW
+733 ASDNEIFGIRVKW

-801 VDRIGNVSV
+801 VDRIGNVSE

-825 ITDVILDEIL
+825 ITDAILDEIL

-857 ANSILHNALANDAD
+857 ANSIIQNALANDGD

-884 EIKKTESLIADES
+884 EIKHAEVLIANETE
-897 QARATQINELRVE
+897 ARVQ
-910 FDEELTAS
+910 
-918 IKQVNDAIAT
+918 QVN
-928 ESETRATQ
+928 Q
-936 IDQLNTTFTT
+936 ISAEFNENLNS
-946 EMDGVKTDMTAGF
+946 GL
-959 TQVNEAIANES
+959 TQVNEALANET
-970 EARATSE
+970 EARVTSE
-977 AALDAKIGQNSAALD
+977 EALSARIGQNSAALD
-992 QKLDSWANVNGVG
+992 QKLDSWADVNGVG

-1012 GLRYNGQ
+1012 GLKYNGQ
-1019 EYNSGMALQLTAM
+1019 EYNSGMALQLTAQ
-1032 GGSVVSQ
+1032 GNNVVSQ

-1050 RNAAS
+1050 RNAES
-1055 GDYTLPFVVQN
+1055 GAYTLPFVVQN

-1081 TNAKIGNVI
+1081 TNAKIGNFI
-1090 QSNNYISGQQGW
+1090 QSNNYVSGSRGW
-1102 MINKNGSAELSEVTV
+1102 SIDKNGFAELNEVTV
-1117 RGTIYATDGW
+1117 RGTIYATDGI
-1127 FKGTVYAEH
+1127 FKGTVQ
-1136 IEGDVM
+1136 
-1142 IAESNTIPFKTYS
+1142 AESFIGDIAVAKRYDSMTLRRNQTVQRNGYYQNRGYGMTVVLSCTLIGETYGTGAS
-1155 DIDSGDY
+1155 NLGYNVDVTFNIGGQQVVRRVFIDA
-1162 EILKI
+1162 
-1167 HGENFDRSIDTNLI
+1167 
-1181 IQVNSTFRNTFRVI
+1181 
-1195 VQTPG
+1195 
-1200 RGEIEFYSIDTGNDG
+1200 GN
-1215 GTRAYALRG
+1215 
-1224 FDLPAAG
+1224 
-1231 RGQENRIIVRVTQS
+1231 I
-1245 GRGSSIKTFTPWV
+1245 
-1258 ERDDGSTGKESSDG
+1258 STGTTSVELRFSADLVADNNNVSFFIKA
-1272 TIYNTGFIRERAYI
+1272 TGRDAVTDYTVEIDNITATAFRTN
-1286 SAYRKGNRIVV
+1286 SNSFS

>member
-14 TRTPVEM
+14 PRTPVEM

-41 VVDDFSLKQLHFGGV
+41 VVNDFSLKQLHFGGV
-56 PVQNEDGSYNYE
+56 PVQNEDGTFNYE
-68 GVIAEFRPGTQTQS
+68 GVIAEFRPGTQTQD

-94 QVARDVTHN
+94 QVAREVTHN

-152 SYKTYLTGKI
+152 SYQTYLTGKI

-176 VNLPQDFTS
+176 VNLPQNFTS

-191 SRITPDADGVKVVD
+191 SRVTPDADGVKVVD
-205 AFQVQSYAE
+205 AFRVESYAE

-256 RNYDPINRTY
+256 SNYDPINRTY
-266 SGTWDGT
+266 SGTWDGV

-310 LYEVSQ
+310 LYEVAQ

-327 GMEPRYLMDMVVQ
+327 GMEPRYLMDVVVQ

-345 FQLVRDV
+345 FQLVRDI

-411 AENQYEQDVEP
+411 EENQYEQDVEP
-422 VFNADAAMRF
+422 VFNPDAAMRF

-495 NLVLSGRIMEVTGTQ
+495 NLVLSGRVMEVSGVQ
-510 VFLAFRCDAKAGDTL
+510 VFLAYRCDAKAGDTL
-525 ILNTDDGKPLRRT
+525 ILNTDDGKPVRRT
-538 IASVSAD
+538 IANVSAD
-545 GKTLTLNVGYNF
+545 GKTLTLNVGFNF

-623 PDSMGAPKNVSISS
+623 PDSLGAPKGLTISS

-698 VRCISGGNIA
+698 VRCISGGNVA
-708 SPWSALATATL
+708 SPWSSLASASL

-733 ASDDEIFGIRVKW
+733 ASDNEIFGIRVKW

-801 VDRIGNVSV
+801 VDRIGNVSG

-849 SAAKLNDY
+849 SAAKLNEY
-857 ANSILHNALANDAD
+857 ANSIIQNALANDGD

-884 EIKKTESLIADES
+884 EIKHAEVLIANETE
-897 QARATQINELRVE
+897 ARVQ
-910 FDEELTAS
+910 
-918 IKQVNDAIAT
+918 QVN
-928 ESETRATQ
+928 Q
-936 IDQLNTTFTT
+936 ISAEFNENLN
-946 EMDGVKTDMTAGF
+946 AGL
-959 TQVNEAIANES
+959 TQVNEALANET
-970 EARATSE
+970 EARVTSE
-977 AALDAKIGQNSAALD
+977 EALSARIGENSAALD
-992 QKLDSWANVNGVG
+992 QKLDSWADVNGVG

-1012 GLRYNGQ
+1012 GLKYNGQ
-1019 EYNSGMALQLTAM
+1019 EYNSGMAMQLTAS

-1039 VLFIADRFAII
+1039 VMFIADRFAII
-1050 RNAAS
+1050 RNAES
-1055 GDYTLPFVVQN
+1055 GAYTLPFVVQN

-1090 QSNNYISGQQGW
+1090 QSNNYIAGQQGW
-1102 MINKNGSAELSEVTV
+1102 MVNKNGSSEFSEVTV

-1200 RGEIEFYSIDTGNDG
+1200 KGEIEFYSIDTGNDG

-1245 GRGSSIKTFTPWV
+1245 GRGSNIKTFTPWV
-1258 ERDDGSTGKESSDG
+1258 ERDNGTTGQETSDG
-1272 TIYNTGFIRERAYI
+1272 VIYNTGFIRERAYI

>member
-14 TRTPVEM
+14 PRTPVEM

-68 GVIAEFRPGTQTQS
+68 GVIAEFRPGTQTQD

-152 SYKTYLTGKI
+152 SYQTYLTGKI

-191 SRITPDADGVKVVD
+191 SRVTPDADGVKVVD

-256 RNYDPINRTY
+256 SNYDPINRTY
-266 SGTWDGT
+266 SGSWDGV

-310 LYEVSQ
+310 LYEVAQ

-327 GMEPRYLMDMVVQ
+327 GMEPRYLMDVIVQ

-411 AENQYEQDVEP
+411 EENQYEQDVEP
-422 VFNADAAMRF
+422 VFNPDAAMRF

-495 NLVLSGRIMEVTGTQ
+495 NLVLSGRIMEVSGTQ

-623 PDSMGAPKNVSISS
+623 PDSMGAPEDVSISS

-708 SPWSALATATL
+708 SPWSALASATL

-733 ASDDEIFGIRVKW
+733 ASDNEIFGIRVKW

-768 QDASLLTLIPYPAS
+768 QDASLLTLIPYPAA

-793 VNFYKARS
+793 VNWYKARS
-801 VDRIGNVSV
+801 VDRIGNVSP

-849 SAAKLNDY
+849 SAAKLNEY
-857 ANSILHNALANDAD
+857 ANSIIQNALANDGD

-884 EIKKTESLIADES
+884 EIKHAEVLIANETE
-897 QARATQINELRVE
+897 ARVQ
-910 FDEELTAS
+910 
-918 IKQVNDAIAT
+918 QVN
-928 ESETRATQ
+928 Q
-936 IDQLNTTFTT
+936 ISAEFNENLN
-946 EMDGVKTDMTAGF
+946 AGL
-959 TQVNEAIANES
+959 TQVNEALANET
-970 EARATSE
+970 EARVTSE
-977 AALDAKIGQNSAALD
+977 EALSARIGENSAALD
-992 QKLDSWANVNGVG
+992 QKLDSWADVNGVG

-1012 GLRYNGQ
+1012 GLKYNGQ
-1019 EYNSGMALQLTAM
+1019 EYNSGMALQLTAQ
-1032 GGSVVSQ
+1032 GNNVVSQ

-1050 RNAAS
+1050 RNAES
-1055 GDYTLPFVVQN
+1055 GAYTLPFVVQN

-1081 TNAKIGNVI
+1081 TNAKIGNFI
-1090 QSNNYISGQQGW
+1090 QSNNYVSGSRGW
-1102 MINKNGSAELSEVTV
+1102 SIDKNGFAELNEVTV

-1200 RGEIEFYSIDTGNDG
+1200 KGEIEFYSIDTGNDG

-1258 ERDDGSTGKESSDG
+1258 ERDDGTTGQEPSG
-1272 TIYNTGFIRERAYI
+1272 GVIYNTGFIRERAYI

>member
-1 MTNIKARKGGSSK
+1 MTNIKARKGGSSQP
-14 TRTPVEM
+14 RTPVEM

-94 QVARDVTHN
+94 QVARDVTFN

-152 SYKTYLTGKI
+152 SYQTYLTDKI

-241 PTISLKKKWKIIQVP
+241 PTISLKKKWKIVQVP
-256 RNYDPINRTY
+256 RNYDPVNRTY

-310 LYEVSQ
+310 LYEVAQ

-525 ILNTDDGKPLRRT
+525 ILNTDDGKPVRRT
-538 IASVSAD
+538 IANVSAD

-563 VFLIESDQLAAEQY
+563 VFLIESDQLSAEQY

-623 PDSMGAPKNVSISS
+623 PDSMGAPENVTISS

-719 TGKVGAPKGPINLF
+719 TGKVGSPKGPINLF
-733 ASDDEIFGIRVKW
+733 ASDNEIFGIRVKW

-801 VDRIGNVSV
+801 VDRIGNVSA

-849 SAAKLNDY
+849 SAAKLNEY
-857 ANSILHNALANDAD
+857 ANSIIQNALANDGD

-884 EIKKTESLIADES
+884 EIKHAEVLIANETE
-897 QARATQINELRVE
+897 ARVQ
-910 FDEELTAS
+910 
-918 IKQVNDAIAT
+918 QVN
-928 ESETRATQ
+928 Q
-936 IDQLNTTFTT
+936 ISAEFNENLN
-946 EMDGVKTDMTAGF
+946 AGL
-959 TQVNEAIANES
+959 TQVNEALANET
-970 EARATSE
+970 EARVTSE
-977 AALDAKIGQNSAALD
+977 EALSARIGENSAALD
-992 QKLDSWANVNGVG
+992 QKLDSWADVNGVG

-1012 GLRYNGQ
+1012 GLKYNGQ
-1019 EYNSGMALQLTAM
+1019 EYNSGMAMQLTAS

-1090 QSNNYISGQQGW
+1090 QSNNYIAGEQGW
-1102 MINKNGSAELSEVTV
+1102 MIDKNGGSEFQNTTV
-1117 RGTIYATDGW
+1117 RGTIYATDGI
-1127 FKGTVYAEH
+1127 FKGTIEAQSFIGDIAVARRYSDLSFRRNNTVQREGYYQNRGYGMTIVLSCTLIYEVTGGEDDRNGYIVEITFDIGGQQVTRLFPVNPRLTSGSYA
-1136 IEGDVM
+1136 
-1142 IAESNTIPFKTYS
+1142 AEFRFSADIPASYSNTSFFVKAKGRDANWDYS
-1155 DIDSGDY
+1155 CQV
-1162 EILKI
+1162 
-1167 HGENFDRSIDTNLI
+1167 ENITATAFRTNS
-1181 IQVNSTFRNTFRVI
+1181 NS
-1195 VQTPG
+1195 
-1200 RGEIEFYSIDTGNDG
+1200 
-1215 GTRAYALRG
+1215 
-1224 FDLPAAG
+1224 
-1231 RGQENRIIVRVTQS
+1231 
-1245 GRGSSIKTFTPWV
+1245 FT
-1258 ERDDGSTGKESSDG
+1258 
-1272 TIYNTGFIRERAYI
+1272 
-1286 SAYRKGNRIVV
+1286 

>member
-14 TRTPVEM
+14 PRTPVEM

-41 VVDDFSLKQLHFGGV
+41 VVNDFSLKQLHFGGV

-68 GVIAEFRPGTQTQS
+68 GVIAEFRPGTQTQG

-94 QVARDVTHN
+94 QVARDVTFN

-256 RNYDPINRTY
+256 SNYDPINRTY

-310 LYEVSQ
+310 LYEVAQ

-327 GMEPRYLMDMVVQ
+327 GMEPRYLMDVIVQ

-411 AENQYEQDVEP
+411 EENQYEQDVEP
-422 VFNADAAMRF
+422 VFNPDAAMRF

-495 NLVLSGRIMEVTGTQ
+495 NLVLSGRVMEVSGVQ
-510 VFLAFRCDAKAGDTL
+510 VFLAYRCDAKAGDTL
-525 ILNTDDGKPLRRT
+525 ILNTDDGKPVRRT

-545 GKTLTLNVGYNF
+545 GKTITLNVGYNF

-623 PDSMGAPKNVSISS
+623 PDSMGAPKDLTISS

-708 SPWSALATATL
+708 SPWSALASATL

-801 VDRIGNVSV
+801 VDRIGNVSA

-825 ITDVILDEIL
+825 ITDAILDEIL

-857 ANSILHNALANDAD
+857 ANSIIQNALANDAD
-871 VRIMRKE
+871 VRIMKKE

-884 EIKKTESLIADES
+884 EIKHAEVL
-897 QARATQINELRVE
+897 
-910 FDEELTAS
+910 
-918 IKQVNDAIAT
+918 
-928 ESETRATQ
+928 
-936 IDQLNTTFTT
+936 
-946 EMDGVKTDMTAGF
+946 
-959 TQVNEAIANES
+959 IANET
-970 EARATSE
+970 EARVQQVNQISAEFNENLNAGLTQANEALANETEARVTSE
-977 AALDAKIGQNSAALD
+977 EALSARIGQNSAALD

-1012 GLRYNGQ
+1012 GLKYNGQ
-1019 EYNSGMALQLTAM
+1019 EYNSGMALQLTAQ

-1050 RNAAS
+1050 RNAES

-1090 QSNNYISGQQGW
+1090 QSNNYIAGQQGW
-1102 MINKNGSAELSEVTV
+1102 MINKNGGSEFQNTTV
-1117 RGTIYATDGW
+1117 RGTIYATDGV
-1127 FKGTVYAEH
+1127 FKGTVQAEAF
-1136 IEGDVM
+1136 IGD
-1142 IAESNTIPFKTYS
+1142 IAVAKRYDSMTLRRNQTVQRNGFYQNRGYGMTIVLACTLVGETY
-1155 DIDSGDY
+1155 
-1162 EILKI
+1162 
-1167 HGENFDRSIDTNLI
+1167 
-1181 IQVNSTFRNTFRVI
+1181 
-1195 VQTPG
+1195 
-1200 RGEIEFYSIDTGNDG
+1200 
-1215 GTRAYALRG
+1215 GT
-1224 FDLPAAG
+1224 
-1231 RGQENRIIVRVTQS
+1231 
-1245 GRGSSIKTFTPWV
+1245 GSSNLGYNVDVTFNIGGQQVVRRIYIDAGNIVPGTTSV
-1258 ERDDGSTGKESSDG
+1258 ELRFAANIDADYNNVSFFVKATGRDAVTDYTV
-1272 TIYNTGFIRERAYI
+1272 TIDNITATAFRTD
-1286 SAYRKGNRIVV
+1286 SNSFS

>member
-152 SYKTYLTGKI
+152 SYQTYLTGKI

-256 RNYDPINRTY
+256 SNYDPINRTY
-266 SGTWDGT
+266 SGTWNGT

-327 GMEPRYLMDMVVQ
+327 GMEPRYLIDMIVQ

-411 AENQYEQDVEP
+411 EENQYEQDVEP
-422 VFNADAAMRF
+422 VFNPDAAMRF

-623 PDSMGAPKNVSISS
+623 PDSMGAPENVSISS

-708 SPWSALATATL
+708 SPWSALASSTL

-733 ASDDEIFGIRVKW
+733 ASDNEIFGIRVKW

-768 QDASLLTLIPYPAS
+768 QDASLLTLIPYPAA

-793 VNFYKARS
+793 VNWYKARS
-801 VDRIGNVSV
+801 VDRIGNVSP

-825 ITDVILDEIL
+825 ITDVILGEIL

-849 SAAKLNDY
+849 SAAKLNEY
-857 ANSILHNALANDAD
+857 ANSIIQNALANDGD

-884 EIKKTESLIADES
+884 EIKHAEVLIANETE
-897 QARATQINELRVE
+897 ARVQ
-910 FDEELTAS
+910 
-918 IKQVNDAIAT
+918 QVN
-928 ESETRATQ
+928 Q
-936 IDQLNTTFTT
+936 ISAEFNENLN
-946 EMDGVKTDMTAGF
+946 AGL
-959 TQVNEAIANES
+959 TQVNEALANET
-970 EARATSE
+970 EARVTSE
-977 AALDAKIGQNSAALD
+977 EALSARIGENSAAID
-992 QKLDSWANVNGVG
+992 RKLDSWADVNGVG

-1012 GLRYNGQ
+1012 GLKYNGQ
-1019 EYNSGMALQLTAM
+1019 EYNSGMALQLTAQ
-1032 GGSVVSQ
+1032 GNNVVSQ

-1050 RNAAS
+1050 RNAES
-1055 GDYTLPFVVQN
+1055 GSYTLPFVVQN

-1090 QSNNYISGQQGW
+1090 QSNNYIAGEQGW
-1102 MINKNGSAELSEVTV
+1102 MIDKNGGSEFQNTTV
-1117 RGTIYATDGW
+1117 RGTIYATDGI
-1127 FKGTVYAEH
+1127 FKGTLQ
-1136 IEGDVM
+1136 
-1142 IAESNTIPFKTYS
+1142 AESFIG
-1155 DIDSGDY
+1155 DIAVAKRYDSMT
-1162 EILKI
+1162 L
-1167 HGENFDRSIDTNLI
+1167 R
-1181 IQVNSTFRNTFRVI
+1181 RN
-1195 VQTPG
+1195 QT
-1200 RGEIEFYSIDTGNDG
+1200 
-1215 GTRAYALRG
+1215 
-1224 FDLPAAG
+1224 
-1231 RGQENRIIVRVTQS
+1231 VR
-1245 GRGSSIKTFTPWV
+1245 R
-1258 ERDDGSTGKESSDG
+1258 DGSYHNRGYGMTVVLSCTLIGETYGTGASNLGYTVDVTFNIGGQQAVRRIYIDAGNISIG
-1272 TIYNTGFIRERAYI
+1272 TTSVELRFAADLVADNNNVSFFVKATGRDAVTDYTVTIDNITATAFRTN
-1286 SAYRKGNRIVV
+1286 SNSFT

>member
-14 TRTPVEM
+14 PRTPVEM

-41 VVDDFSLKQLHFGGV
+41 VVNDFSLKQLHFGGV
-56 PVQNEDGSYNYE
+56 PVQNEDGTFNYE
-68 GVIAEFRPGTQTQS
+68 GVIAEFRPGTQTQD

-94 QVARDVTHN
+94 QVAREVTHN

-152 SYKTYLTGKI
+152 SYQTYLTGKI

-176 VNLPQDFTS
+176 VNLPQNFTS

-205 AFQVQSYAE
+205 AFRVESYAE

-310 LYEVSQ
+310 LYEVAQ

-327 GMEPRYLMDMVVQ
+327 GMEPRYLMDVVVQ

-345 FQLVRDV
+345 FQLVRDI

-411 AENQYEQDVEP
+411 EENQYEQDVEP
-422 VFNADAAMRF
+422 VFNPDAAMRF

-495 NLVLSGRIMEVTGTQ
+495 NLVLSGRVMEVSGVQ
-510 VFLAFRCDAKAGDTL
+510 VFLAYRCDAKAGDTL
-525 ILNTDDGKPLRRT
+525 ILNTDDGKPVRRT

-600 NPNKYDAIDN
+600 DPNKYDAIDN
-610 GVITDDRPTSVVD
+610 GVITDSRPTSVVD
-623 PDSMGAPKNVSISS
+623 PDSLGAPKDLTISS

-708 SPWSALATATL
+708 SPWSALASASL

-733 ASDDEIFGIRVKW
+733 ASDNEIFGIRVKW

-768 QDASLLTLIPYPAS
+768 QDARLLTLIPYPAS

-801 VDRIGNVSV
+801 VDRIGNVSA

-825 ITDVILDEIL
+825 ITDTILDEIL
-835 DSDAMKELQESAQD
+835 DSDAMKELQVSAQD

-857 ANSILHNALANDAD
+857 ANSIIQNALANDGD

-884 EIKKTESLIADES
+884 EIKRAEVLIANETE
-897 QARATQINELRVE
+897 ARVQ
-910 FDEELTAS
+910 
-918 IKQVNDAIAT
+918 QVN
-928 ESETRATQ
+928 Q
-936 IDQLNTTFTT
+936 ISAEFNENLNS
-946 EMDGVKTDMTAGF
+946 GL
-959 TQVNEAIANES
+959 TQVNEALANET
-970 EARATSE
+970 EARVTSE
-977 AALDAKIGQNSAALD
+977 EALSARIGQNSAALD

-1012 GLRYNGQ
+1012 GLKYNGQ
-1019 EYNSGMALQLTAM
+1019 EYNSGMALQLTAS

-1050 RNAAS
+1050 RNAQS
-1055 GDYTLPFVVQN
+1055 GAYTLPFVVQN

-1090 QSNNYISGQQGW
+1090 QSNNYIAGQQGW
-1102 MINKNGSAELSEVTV
+1102 VINKDGGSEFNNITV
-1117 RGTIYATDGW
+1117 RGHIEANSGT
-1127 FKGTVYAEH
+1127 FKGTIEAQSFIGDIAVARRYDDLSFRRNNTVQRDGYYQNRGYGMTIVLSCTLIYEVTGGEDDRNGYIVEITFNIGGQQVTRLFPVNPRLTSGTYA
-1136 IEGDVM
+1136 
-1142 IAESNTIPFKTYS
+1142 AEFRFSADIPANYSNTSFFVKAKGRDANWDYS
-1155 DIDSGDY
+1155 C
-1162 EILKI
+1162 KI
-1167 HGENFDRSIDTNLI
+1167 ENITATAFRTNS
-1181 IQVNSTFRNTFRVI
+1181 NS
-1195 VQTPG
+1195 
-1200 RGEIEFYSIDTGNDG
+1200 
-1215 GTRAYALRG
+1215 
-1224 FDLPAAG
+1224 
-1231 RGQENRIIVRVTQS
+1231 
-1245 GRGSSIKTFTPWV
+1245 FT
-1258 ERDDGSTGKESSDG
+1258 
-1272 TIYNTGFIRERAYI
+1272 
-1286 SAYRKGNRIVV
+1286 

>member
-14 TRTPVEM
+14 PRTPVEM

-41 VVDDFSLKQLHFGGV
+41 VVNDFSLKQLHFGGV
-56 PVQNEDGSYNYE
+56 PVQNEDGTFNYE
-68 GVIAEFRPGTQTQS
+68 GVIAEFRPGTQTQD

-94 QVARDVTHN
+94 QVAREVTHN

-152 SYKTYLTGKI
+152 SYQTYLTGKI

-176 VNLPQDFTS
+176 VNLPQNFTS

-191 SRITPDADGVKVVD
+191 SRVTPDADGVKVVD
-205 AFQVQSYAE
+205 AFRVESYAE

-266 SGTWDGT
+266 SGTWDGV

-310 LYEVSQ
+310 LYEVAQ

-327 GMEPRYLMDMVVQ
+327 GMEPRYLMDVIVQ

-345 FQLVRDV
+345 FQLVRDI

-411 AENQYEQDVEP
+411 EENQYEQDVEP
-422 VFNADAAMRF
+422 VFNPDAAMRF

-495 NLVLSGRIMEVTGTQ
+495 NLVLSGRVMEVSGVQ
-510 VFLAFRCDAKAGDTL
+510 VFLAYRCDAKAGDTL
-525 ILNTDDGKPLRRT
+525 ILNTDDGKPVRRT

-600 NPNKYDAIDN
+600 DPNKYDAIDN
-610 GVITDDRPTSVVD
+610 GVITDGRPTSVVD
-623 PDSMGAPKNVSISS
+623 PDSMGAPKDLTISS

-698 VRCISGGNIA
+698 VRCISGGNVA

-733 ASDDEIFGIRVKW
+733 ASDNEIFGIRVKW

-768 QDASLLTLIPYPAS
+768 QDASLLTLIPYPAA

-793 VNFYKARS
+793 VNWYKARS
-801 VDRIGNVSV
+801 VDRIGNVSP
-810 WTDYARGMSSTDVNA
+810 WTDYARGMSSTDVNI
-825 ITDVILDEIL
+825 ITDAILDEIL

-857 ANSILHNALANDAD
+857 ANSIIQNALANDAD
-871 VRIMRKE
+871 VRVMRKE

-884 EIKKTESLIADES
+884 EIAHTTVLIANES
-897 QARATQINELRVE
+897 EARAAEITQLKAQI
-910 FDEELTAS
+910 DEDITS
-918 IKQVNDAIAT
+918 QVTILNQALAT

-936 IDQLNTTFTT
+936 INQLQTQFG
-946 EMDGVKTDMTAGF
+946 EDMAAGF
-959 TQVNEAIANES
+959 TQVNQAIANES
-970 EARATSE
+970 EARANSE

-1012 GLRYNGQ
+1012 GLKYNGQ
-1019 EYNSGMALQLTAM
+1019 EYNSGMALQLTANS
-1032 GGSVVSQ
+1032 GSVVSQ

-1090 QSNNYISGQQGW
+1090 QSNNYIAGQQGW
-1102 MINKNGSAELSEVTV
+1102 MINKNGGSEFQNTTV
-1117 RGTIYATDGW
+1117 RGTIYATDGI
-1127 FKGTVYAEH
+1127 FKGTVQADRF
-1136 IEGDVM
+1136 IGDIATSASFNGFTIKGGEGAGTVNAWYQNSGYPMTITLNCTVRCNSYSGGVADQSRDFYVVLTFNINGVQSTRRVVVDM
-1142 IAESNTIPFKTYS
+1142 REKAGGLVYVPQSFTVNIPASNSRIGIS
-1155 DIDSGDY
+1155 
-1162 EILKI
+1162 L
-1167 HGENFDRSIDTNLI
+1167 
-1181 IQVNSTFRNTFRVI
+1181 
-1195 VQTPG
+1195 
-1200 RGEIEFYSIDTGNDG
+1200 RGESFGPQQSE
-1215 GTRAYALRG
+1215 
-1224 FDLPAAG
+1224 
-1231 RGQENRIIVRVTQS
+1231 VT
-1245 GRGSSIKTFTPWV
+1245 V
-1258 ERDDGSTGKESSDG
+1258 D
-1272 TIYNTGFIRERAYI
+1272 N
-1286 SAYRKGNRIVV
+1286 IVVTAFRSNNGSFGQ

>member
-1 MTNIKARKGGSSK
+1 MTNIKARKGGSSSP
-14 TRTPVEM
+14 RTPVEM
-21 PDNLISKDKIKL
+21 PDNLISKDKVKL

-41 VVDDFSLKQLHFGGV
+41 VVNDFSLKQLHFGGV
-56 PVQNEDGSYNYE
+56 QVQNEDGTFNYD
-68 GVIAEFRPGTQTQS
+68 GVIAEFRPGTQTQD

-94 QVARDVTHN
+94 QVAREVTHN

-152 SYKTYLTGKI
+152 SYQTYLTGKI

-191 SRITPDADGVKVVD
+191 SRVTPDADGVRVVD

-256 RNYDPINRTY
+256 SNYDPINRTY
-266 SGTWDGT
+266 SGTWDGV

-310 LYEVSQ
+310 LYEVAQ

-327 GMEPRYLMDMVVQ
+327 GMEPRYLMDVIVQ

-411 AENQYEQDVEP
+411 EENQYEQDIEP
-422 VFNADAAMRF
+422 VFNPDAAMRF

-483 IYVADPHWQSAF
+483 IYIADPHWQSAF
-495 NLVLSGRIMEVTGTQ
+495 NLVLSGRIMEASGTQ

-525 ILNTDDGKPLRRT
+525 ILNTDDGKPVRRT

-545 GKTLTLNVGYNF
+545 GKTITLNVGYNF

-623 PDSMGAPKNVSISS
+623 PDSLGAPKDLTISS

-698 VRCISGGNIA
+698 VRCISGGNVA

-733 ASDDEIFGIRVKW
+733 ASDNEIFGIRVKW

-801 VDRIGNVSV
+801 VDRIGNVSE

-825 ITDVILDEIL
+825 ITDTILDEIL
-835 DSDAMKELQESAQD
+835 DSDAMKELQVSARD

-857 ANSILHNALANDAD
+857 ANSIIQNALANDGN

-884 EIKKTESLIADES
+884 EIKRAEVLIANETES
-897 QARATQINELRVE
+897 RVQ
-910 FDEELTAS
+910 
-918 IKQVNDAIAT
+918 QVN
-928 ESETRATQ
+928 Q
-936 IDQLNTTFTT
+936 ISAKFNENLN
-946 EMDGVKTDMTAGF
+946 AGL
-959 TQVNEAIANES
+959 TQVNEALANET
-970 EARATSE
+970 EARVTSE
-977 AALDAKIGQNSAALD
+977 EALSTRIGQNSAALD

-1012 GLRYNGQ
+1012 GLKYNGQ
-1019 EYNSGMALQLTAM
+1019 EYNSGMALQLTAS
-1032 GGSVVSQ
+1032 GGNVVSQ

-1050 RNAAS
+1050 RNAES
-1055 GDYTLPFVVQN
+1055 GAYTLPFVVQN

-1090 QSNNYISGQQGW
+1090 QSNNYIAGQQGW
-1102 MINKNGSAELSEVTV
+1102 VINKNGGSEFNNVTV
-1117 RGTIYATDGW
+1117 RGHIEANSGT
-1127 FKGTVYAEH
+1127 FKGTLEAQSFIGDIAVARRYDDLSFRRNNTVQRDGHYQNRGYSMTIVLSCTLIYEVTGGDNARNGYIVEITFNIGGQQVTRLFPVNPRLTSGSYA
-1136 IEGDVM
+1136 
-1142 IAESNTIPFKTYS
+1142 AEFRFSADIPANYSNTSFFVRAKGRNANWDYS
-1155 DIDSGDY
+1155 CQV
-1162 EILKI
+1162 
-1167 HGENFDRSIDTNLI
+1167 ENITATAFRTNS
-1181 IQVNSTFRNTFRVI
+1181 NSF
-1195 VQTPG
+1195 
-1200 RGEIEFYSIDTGNDG
+1200 
-1215 GTRAYALRG
+1215 A
-1224 FDLPAAG
+1224 
-1231 RGQENRIIVRVTQS
+1231 
-1245 GRGSSIKTFTPWV
+1245 
-1258 ERDDGSTGKESSDG
+1258 
-1272 TIYNTGFIRERAYI
+1272 
-1286 SAYRKGNRIVV
+1286 

>member
-94 QVARDVTHN
+94 QVARDVTFN

-152 SYKTYLTGKI
+152 SYQTYLTGKI

-256 RNYDPINRTY
+256 SNYDPINRTY
-266 SGTWDGT
+266 SGTWNGT

-310 LYEVSQ
+310 LYEVAQ

-327 GMEPRYLMDMVVQ
+327 GMEPRYLMDVVVQ

-411 AENQYEQDVEP
+411 EENQYEQDVEP
-422 VFNADAAMRF
+422 VFNPDAAMRF

-708 SPWSALATATL
+708 SPWSALASASL
-719 TGKVGAPKGPINLF
+719 TGKIGAPKGPINLF
-733 ASDDEIFGIRVKW
+733 ASDNEIFGIRVKW

-768 QDASLLTLIPYPAS
+768 QDASLLTLIPYPAA

-793 VNFYKARS
+793 VNWYKARS
-801 VDRIGNVSV
+801 VDRIGNVSP

-849 SAAKLNDY
+849 SAAKLNEY
-857 ANSILHNALANDAD
+857 ANSIIQNALANDGD

-884 EIKKTESLIADES
+884 EIKHAEVLIANETE
-897 QARATQINELRVE
+897 ARVQ
-910 FDEELTAS
+910 
-918 IKQVNDAIAT
+918 QVN
-928 ESETRATQ
+928 Q
-936 IDQLNTTFTT
+936 ISAEFNENLN
-946 EMDGVKTDMTAGF
+946 AGL
-959 TQVNEAIANES
+959 TQVNEALANET
-970 EARATSE
+970 EARVTSE
-977 AALDAKIGQNSAALD
+977 DALSARIGENSAALD
-992 QKLDSWANVNGVG
+992 QKLDSWADVNGVG

-1012 GLRYNGQ
+1012 GLKYNGQ
-1019 EYNSGMALQLTAM
+1019 EYNSGMALQLTAQ
-1032 GGSVVSQ
+1032 GNNVVSQ

-1050 RNAAS
+1050 RNAES
-1055 GDYTLPFVVQN
+1055 GAYTLPFVVQN

-1090 QSNNYISGQQGW
+1090 QSNNYIAGEQGW
-1102 MINKNGSAELSEVTV
+1102 MIDKNGNSEFQNTTV
-1117 RGTIYATDGW
+1117 RGTIYATDGI
-1127 FKGTVYAEH
+1127 FKGTLQ
-1136 IEGDVM
+1136 
-1142 IAESNTIPFKTYS
+1142 AESFIG
-1155 DIDSGDY
+1155 DIAVAKRYDSMT
-1162 EILKI
+1162 L
-1167 HGENFDRSIDTNLI
+1167 R
-1181 IQVNSTFRNTFRVI
+1181 RNQT
-1195 VQTPG
+1195 VQ
-1200 RGEIEFYSIDTGNDG
+1200 R
-1215 GTRAYALRG
+1215 
-1224 FDLPAAG
+1224 
-1231 RGQENRIIVRVTQS
+1231 
-1245 GRGSSIKTFTPWV
+1245 
-1258 ERDDGSTGKESSDG
+1258 DGSYQNRGYGMTVVLSCTLIGETYGTGASNLGYTVDVTFNIGGQQAVRRIYIDAGNISTG
-1272 TIYNTGFIRERAYI
+1272 TTAVELRFAADLVADNNNVSFFVKATGRDAVTDYTVTIDNITATAFRTN
-1286 SAYRKGNRIVV
+1286 SNSFS

>member
-1 MTNIKARKGGSSK
+1 MTNIKARKGGSSSP
-14 TRTPVEM
+14 RTPVEM

-41 VVDDFSLKQLHFGGV
+41 VVNDFSLKQLHFGGV
-56 PVQNEDGSYNYE
+56 PVQNDDGTFNYE
-68 GVIAEFRPGTQTQS
+68 GVIAEFRPGTQTQD

-94 QVARDVTHN
+94 QVAREVTHN

-152 SYKTYLTGKI
+152 SYQTYLTGKI

-176 VNLPQDFTS
+176 VNLPQNFTS

-191 SRITPDADGVKVVD
+191 SRVTPDADGVKVVD

-227 LYVEFDSDLFQNQI
+227 LYIEFDSDLFQNQI

-256 RNYDPINRTY
+256 SNYDPIHRTY

-310 LYEVSQ
+310 LYEVAQ

-327 GMEPRYLMDMVVQ
+327 GMEPRYLMDVVVQ

-345 FQLVRDV
+345 FQLVRDI

-411 AENQYEQDVEP
+411 EENQYEQDVEP
-422 VFNADAAMRF
+422 VFNPDAAMRF

-495 NLVLSGRIMEVTGTQ
+495 NLVLSGRVMEVSGVQ
-510 VFLAFRCDAKAGDTL
+510 VFLAYRCDAKAGDTL
-525 ILNTDDGKPLRRT
+525 ILNTDDGKPVRRT

-545 GKTLTLNVGYNF
+545 GKTITLNVGYNF

-623 PDSMGAPKNVSISS
+623 PDSLGAPKDLTISS

-698 VRCISGGNIA
+698 VRCISGGNVA
-708 SPWSALATATL
+708 SPWSALASATL

-733 ASDDEIFGIRVKW
+733 ASDNEIFGIRVKW

-793 VNFYKARS
+793 ANFYKARS
-801 VDRIGNVSV
+801 VDRIGNVSA

-825 ITDVILDEIL
+825 ITDTILDEIL
-835 DSDAMKELQESAQD
+835 DSDAMKELQVSAQD

-857 ANSILHNALANDAD
+857 ANSIIQNALANDGN

-884 EIKKTESLIADES
+884 EIKRAEVLIANETE
-897 QARATQINELRVE
+897 ARVQQVNQISAEFNENLNSGLTQINEAL
-910 FDEELTAS
+910 
-918 IKQVNDAIAT
+918 
-928 ESETRATQ
+928 
-936 IDQLNTTFTT
+936 
-946 EMDGVKTDMTAGF
+946 
-959 TQVNEAIANES
+959 ANET
-970 EARATSE
+970 EARVTSE
-977 AALDAKIGQNSAALD
+977 EALSARIGQNSAALD
-992 QKLDSWANVNGVG
+992 QKLDSWADVNGVG

-1012 GLRYNGQ
+1012 GLKYNGQ
-1019 EYNSGMALQLTAM
+1019 EYNSGMALQLTAQ
-1032 GGSVVSQ
+1032 GNNVVSQ

-1050 RNAAS
+1050 RNAES
-1055 GDYTLPFVVQN
+1055 GAYTLPFVVQN

-1090 QSNNYISGQQGW
+1090 QSNNYVSGSRGW
-1102 MINKNGSAELSEVTV
+1102 SIDKNGNAEFSGVTV
-1117 RGTIYATDGW
+1117 RGHIEADSGSFHGTIDATDGIFRGSVEANSFVGDIAAMGPFPTRVGSAW
-1127 FKGTVYAEH
+1127 KSRVVHHDSSEKGGKNYA
-1136 IEGDVM
+1136 ILGLIRWDAGD
-1142 IAESNTIPFKTYS
+1142 KTGS
-1155 DIDSGDY
+1155 
-1162 EILKI
+1162 
-1167 HGENFDRSIDTNLI
+1167 
-1181 IQVNSTFRNTFRVI
+1181 VI
-1195 VQTPG
+1195 VECYVNG
-1200 RGEIEFYSIDTGNDG
+1200 
-1215 GTRAYALRG
+1215 
-1224 FDLPAAG
+1224 
-1231 RGQENRIIVRVTQS
+1231 VRVSSQTYNGRDAGESARTRLTAVGVATGINTKDTLVEIVVS
-1245 GRGSSIKTFTPWV
+1245 GTGTSALEAGYCIMSRGS
-1258 ERDDGSTGKESSDG
+1258 GSWE
-1272 TIYNTGFIRERAYI
+1272 
-1286 SAYRKGNRIVV
+1286 VVA

>member
-1 MTNIKARKGGSSK
+1 MNNIKARKGGSSK
-14 TRTPVEM
+14 PRTPVEM

-41 VVDDFSLKQLHFGGV
+41 VVNDFSLKQLHFGGV
-56 PVQNEDGSYNYE
+56 PVQNEDGTFNYE
-68 GVIAEFRPGTQTQS
+68 GVIAEFRPGTQTQD

-94 QVARDVTHN
+94 QVAREVTHN

-152 SYKTYLTGKI
+152 SYQTYLTGKI

-176 VNLPQDFTS
+176 VNLPQNFTS

-191 SRITPDADGVKVVD
+191 SRVTPDADGVKVVD
-205 AFQVQSYAE
+205 AFRVESYAE

-256 RNYDPINRTY
+256 SNYDPINRTY
-266 SGTWDGT
+266 SGTWDGV

-310 LYEVSQ
+310 LYEVAQ

-327 GMEPRYLMDMVVQ
+327 GMEPRYLMDVVVQ

-345 FQLVRDV
+345 FQLVRDI

-411 AENQYEQDVEP
+411 EENQYEQDVEP
-422 VFNADAAMRF
+422 VFNPDAAMRF

-495 NLVLSGRIMEVTGTQ
+495 NLVLSGRVMEVSGVQ
-510 VFLAFRCDAKAGDTL
+510 VFLAYRCDAKAGDTL
-525 ILNTDDGKPLRRT
+525 ILNTDDGKPVRRT

-563 VFLIESDQLAAEQY
+563 VFLIESDQLVAEQY

-623 PDSMGAPKNVSISS
+623 PDSLGAPKNLTISS
-637 FSRIVQGMSV
+637 FSRLVQGMSV

-698 VRCISGGNIA
+698 VRCISGGNVA

-733 ASDDEIFGIRVKW
+733 ASDNEIFGIRVKW

-801 VDRIGNVSV
+801 VDRIGNVSE

-849 SAAKLNDY
+849 SAAKLNEY
-857 ANSILHNALANDAD
+857 ANSIIQNALANDGD

-884 EIKKTESLIADES
+884 EIKHAEVLIANETE
-897 QARATQINELRVE
+897 ARVQ
-910 FDEELTAS
+910 
-918 IKQVNDAIAT
+918 QVN
-928 ESETRATQ
+928 Q
-936 IDQLNTTFTT
+936 ISAEFNENLN
-946 EMDGVKTDMTAGF
+946 AGL
-959 TQVNEAIANES
+959 TQVNEALANET
-970 EARATSE
+970 EARVTSE
-977 AALDAKIGQNSAALD
+977 EALSARIGENSAALD
-992 QKLDSWANVNGVG
+992 QKLDSWADVNGVG

-1012 GLRYNGQ
+1012 GLKYNGQ
-1019 EYNSGMALQLTAM
+1019 EYNSGMALQLTAS

-1050 RNAAS
+1050 RNAES
-1055 GDYTLPFVVQN
+1055 GAYTLPFVVQN

-1090 QSNNYISGQQGW
+1090 QSNNYIAGEQGW
-1102 MINKNGSAELSEVTV
+1102 IINKNGSSEFSEVTV

-1200 RGEIEFYSIDTGNDG
+1200 KGEIEFYSIDTGNDG

-1245 GRGSSIKTFTPWV
+1245 RRGSSIKTFTPWV
-1258 ERDDGSTGKESSDG
+1258 ERDDGTTGKESSDG
-1272 TIYNTGFIRERAYI
+1272 FISNTGFIRERAYI

>member
-14 TRTPVEM
+14 PRTPVEM

-41 VVDDFSLKQLHFGGV
+41 VVNDFSLKQLHFGGV

-68 GVIAEFRPGTQTQS
+68 GVIAEFRHGTQTQD

-176 VNLPQDFTS
+176 VNLPRDFTS

-525 ILNTDDGKPLRRT
+525 ILNTDDGEPLRRT

-623 PDSMGAPKNVSISS
+623 PDSMGAPENVSISS

-708 SPWSALATATL
+708 SPWSALATARL

-733 ASDDEIFGIRVKW
+733 ASDNEIFGIRVKW

-801 VDRIGNVSV
+801 VDRIGNVSA

-849 SAAKLNDY
+849 SAAKLNEY
-857 ANSILHNALANDAD
+857 ANSIIQNALANDGD

-884 EIKKTESLIADES
+884 EIKHAEVLIANETE
-897 QARATQINELRVE
+897 ARVQ
-910 FDEELTAS
+910 
-918 IKQVNDAIAT
+918 QVN
-928 ESETRATQ
+928 Q
-936 IDQLNTTFTT
+936 ISAEFNENLN
-946 EMDGVKTDMTAGF
+946 AGL
-959 TQVNEAIANES
+959 TQVNEALANET
-970 EARATSE
+970 EARVTSE
-977 AALDAKIGQNSAALD
+977 EALSARIGENSAALE
-992 QKLDSWANVNGVG
+992 QKLDSWAEVNGVG

-1012 GLRYNGQ
+1012 GLKYNGQ
-1019 EYNSGMALQLTAM
+1019 EYNSGMALQLTAQ
-1032 GGSVVSQ
+1032 GNNVVSQ

-1050 RNAAS
+1050 RNAES
-1055 GDYTLPFVVQN
+1055 GAYTLPFVVQN

-1090 QSNNYISGQQGW
+1090 QSNNYIAGQQGW
-1102 MINKNGSAELSEVTV
+1102 MINKNGGSEFQNTTV
-1117 RGTIYATDGW
+1117 RGTIYATDGV
-1127 FKGTVYAEH
+1127 FKGTVQ
-1136 IEGDVM
+1136 
-1142 IAESNTIPFKTYS
+1142 AESFIGDIAVAKRYDGMTLRRNQTVQRDGFYQNRGYGITVVLACTLVCETYG
-1155 DIDSGDY
+1155 SGSSQLGYTVDVTFN
-1162 EILKI
+1162 I
-1167 HGENFDRSIDTNLI
+1167 GGQ
-1181 IQVNSTFRNTFRVI
+1181 QVVRRIYVDAGNI
-1195 VQTPG
+1195 VQGTTAVELRFAADLVADNNNVSFFVKATG
-1200 RGEIEFYSIDTGNDG
+1200 RD
-1215 GTRAYALRG
+1215 A
-1224 FDLPAAG
+1224 
-1231 RGQENRIIVRVTQS
+1231 VTDYTVVVDNITATAFRTNS
-1245 GRGSSIKTFTPWV
+1245 NSFT
-1258 ERDDGSTGKESSDG
+1258 
-1272 TIYNTGFIRERAYI
+1272 
-1286 SAYRKGNRIVV
+1286 

>member
-68 GVIAEFRPGTQTQS
+68 GVIAEFRPGTQTQD

-94 QVARDVTHN
+94 QVSRDVTHN

-152 SYKTYLTGKI
+152 SYQTYLTGKI

-176 VNLPQDFTS
+176 VNLPQNFTS

-191 SRITPDADGVKVVD
+191 SRVTPDADGVKVVD

-256 RNYDPINRTY
+256 SNYDPINRTY
-266 SGTWDGT
+266 SGTWDGV

-310 LYEVSQ
+310 LYEVAQ

-327 GMEPRYLMDMVVQ
+327 GMEPRYLMDVIVQ

-345 FQLVRDV
+345 FQLVRDI

-411 AENQYEQDVEP
+411 EENQYEQDVEP
-422 VFNADAAMRF
+422 VFNPDAAMRF

-525 ILNTDDGKPLRRT
+525 ILNADDGKPLRRT

-545 GKTLTLNVGYNF
+545 GKTITLNVGYNF

-563 VFLIESDQLAAEQY
+563 VFLIEGDHLAAEQY

-623 PDSMGAPKNVSISS
+623 PDSMGAPKDLTISS

-698 VRCISGGNIA
+698 VRCISGGNVA

-733 ASDDEIFGIRVKW
+733 ASDNEIFGIRVKW

-768 QDASLLTLIPYPAS
+768 QDASLLTLIPYPAA

-793 VNFYKARS
+793 VNWYKARS
-801 VDRIGNVSV
+801 VDRIGNVSE

-825 ITDVILDEIL
+825 ITDTILDEIL

-849 SAAKLNDY
+849 STAKLNDY
-857 ANSILHNALANDAD
+857 ANSIIQNALANDAD
-871 VRIMRKE
+871 VRIMKKE

-884 EIKKTESLIADES
+884 EIKHAEVLIANETE
-897 QARATQINELRVE
+897 ARVQ
-910 FDEELTAS
+910 
-918 IKQVNDAIAT
+918 QVN
-928 ESETRATQ
+928 Q
-936 IDQLNTTFTT
+936 ISAEFNENLN
-946 EMDGVKTDMTAGF
+946 AGL
-959 TQVNEAIANES
+959 TQVNEALANET
-970 EARATSE
+970 EARVTAE
-977 AALDAKIGQNSAALD
+977 DALSARIGDNSAALD

-1012 GLRYNGQ
+1012 GLKYNGQ
-1019 EYNSGMALQLTAM
+1019 EYNSGMALQLTAQ
-1032 GGSVVSQ
+1032 GSNIVSQ

-1050 RNAAS
+1050 RNAES
-1055 GDYTLPFVVQN
+1055 GAYTLPFVVQN

-1090 QSNNYISGQQGW
+1090 QSNNYIAGEQGW
-1102 MINKNGSAELSEVTV
+1102 MINKNGGSEFQNTTI
-1117 RGTIYATDGW
+1117 RGTIYATDGV
-1127 FKGTVYAEH
+1127 FKGTVQAEAF
-1136 IEGDVM
+1136 IGD
-1142 IAESNTIPFKTYS
+1142 IAVAKRY
-1155 DIDSGDY
+1155 DSMT
-1162 EILKI
+1162 L
-1167 HGENFDRSIDTNLI
+1167 R
-1181 IQVNSTFRNTFRVI
+1181 RNQT
-1195 VQTPG
+1195 VQ
-1200 RGEIEFYSIDTGNDG
+1200 R
-1215 GTRAYALRG
+1215 
-1224 FDLPAAG
+1224 
-1231 RGQENRIIVRVTQS
+1231 
-1245 GRGSSIKTFTPWV
+1245 
-1258 ERDDGSTGKESSDG
+1258 DGSYQNRGYGMTVVLSCTLIGETYGTGASNLGYTVDVTFNIGGQQAVRRIYIDAGNISTG
-1272 TIYNTGFIRERAYI
+1272 TTAVELRFAADLVADNNNVSFFVKATGRDAVTDYTVTIDNITATAFRTN
-1286 SAYRKGNRIVV
+1286 SNSFT

>member
-1 MTNIKARKGGSSK
+1 MNNIKARKGGSSK
-14 TRTPVEM
+14 PRTPVEM

-41 VVDDFSLKQLHFGGV
+41 VVNDFSLKQLHFGGV
-56 PVQNEDGSYNYE
+56 PVQNEDGTFNYE
-68 GVIAEFRPGTQTQS
+68 GVIAEFRPGTQTQD

-94 QVARDVTHN
+94 QVAREVTHN

-152 SYKTYLTGKI
+152 SYQTYLTGKI

-176 VNLPQDFTS
+176 VNLPQNFTS

-191 SRITPDADGVKVVD
+191 SRVTPDADGVKVVD
-205 AFQVQSYAE
+205 AFRVESYAE

-310 LYEVSQ
+310 LYEVAQ

-327 GMEPRYLMDMVVQ
+327 GMEPRYLMDVIVQ

-345 FQLVRDV
+345 FQLVRDI

-411 AENQYEQDVEP
+411 EENQYEQDVEP
-422 VFNADAAMRF
+422 VFNPDAAMRF

-495 NLVLSGRIMEVTGTQ
+495 NMVLSGRVMEVSGVQ
-510 VFLAFRCDAKAGDTL
+510 VFLAYRCDAKAGDTL
-525 ILNTDDGKPLRRT
+525 ILNTDDGKPVRRT

-600 NPNKYDAIDN
+600 DPNKYDAIDN
-610 GVITDDRPTSVVD
+610 GVITDGRPTSVVD
-623 PDSMGAPKNVSISS
+623 PDSMGAPKDLTISS

-698 VRCISGGNIA
+698 VRCISGGNVA
-708 SPWSALATATL
+708 SPWSALASASL

-733 ASDDEIFGIRVKW
+733 ASDNEIFGIRVKW

-768 QDASLLTLIPYPAS
+768 QDASLLTLIPYPAA

-801 VDRIGNVSV
+801 VDRIGNVSP
-810 WTDYARGMSSTDVNA
+810 WTDYARGMSSTDVNI
-825 ITDVILDEIL
+825 ITDAILDEIM
-835 DSDAMKELQESAQD
+835 DSDAMKELQENAQD

-857 ANSILHNALANDAD
+857 ANSIIQNALANDAD

-884 EIKKTESLIADES
+884 EIKHAEVLIANETE
-897 QARATQINELRVE
+897 ARVQ
-910 FDEELTAS
+910 
-918 IKQVNDAIAT
+918 QVN
-928 ESETRATQ
+928 Q
-936 IDQLNTTFTT
+936 ISAEFNENLN
-946 EMDGVKTDMTAGF
+946 AGL
-959 TQVNEAIANES
+959 TQVNEALANET
-970 EARATSE
+970 EARITSE
-977 AALDAKIGQNSAALD
+977 EALSARIGQNSAALD

-1012 GLRYNGQ
+1012 GLKYNGQ
-1019 EYNSGMALQLTAM
+1019 EYNSGMAMQLTAQ
-1032 GGSVVSQ
+1032 GNNVVSQ

-1050 RNAAS
+1050 RNAES
-1055 GDYTLPFVVQN
+1055 GAYTLPFVVQN

-1090 QSNNYISGQQGW
+1090 QSNNYIDGQQGW
-1102 MINKNGSAELSEVTV
+1102 SINKDGYAQFNNVIV
-1117 RGTIYATDGW
+1117 RGTVYATDGI
-1127 FKGTVYAEH
+1127 FKGTLQ
-1136 IEGDVM
+1136 
-1142 IAESNTIPFKTYS
+1142 AESFIG
-1155 DIDSGDY
+1155 DIAVAKRY
-1162 EILKI
+1162 
-1167 HGENFDRSIDTNLI
+1167 
-1181 IQVNSTFRNTFRVI
+1181 NSMTLRRNQT
-1195 VQTPG
+1195 VQ
-1200 RGEIEFYSIDTGNDG
+1200 R
-1215 GTRAYALRG
+1215 
-1224 FDLPAAG
+1224 
-1231 RGQENRIIVRVTQS
+1231 
-1245 GRGSSIKTFTPWV
+1245 
-1258 ERDDGSTGKESSDG
+1258 DGSYQNRGYGMTVVLSCTLIGETYGTGASNLGYTVDVTFNIGGQQAVRRIYIDAGNISTG
-1272 TIYNTGFIRERAYI
+1272 TTAVELRFAADLVADNNNVSFFVRATGRDAVTDYTVTIDNITATAFRTN
-1286 SAYRKGNRIVV
+1286 SNSFT

>member
-152 SYKTYLTGKI
+152 SYQTYLTGKI

-256 RNYDPINRTY
+256 SNYDPINRTY
-266 SGTWDGT
+266 SGTWNGT

-327 GMEPRYLMDMVVQ
+327 GMEPRYLMDMIVQ

-411 AENQYEQDVEP
+411 EENQYEQDVEP
-422 VFNADAAMRF
+422 VFNPDAAMRF

-623 PDSMGAPKNVSISS
+623 PDSMGAPENVSISS

-708 SPWSALATATL
+708 SPWSALASATL

-733 ASDDEIFGIRVKW
+733 ASDNEIFGIRVKW

-768 QDASLLTLIPYPAS
+768 QDASLLTLIPYPAA

-793 VNFYKARS
+793 VNWYKARS
-801 VDRIGNVSV
+801 VDRIGNVSA

-825 ITDVILDEIL
+825 ITDTILDEIL

-849 SAAKLNDY
+849 SAGKLNDY
-857 ANSILHNALANDAD
+857 ANSIIQNALANDGD

-884 EIKKTESLIADES
+884 EIKHAEVLIANETE
-897 QARATQINELRVE
+897 ARVQ
-910 FDEELTAS
+910 
-918 IKQVNDAIAT
+918 QVN
-928 ESETRATQ
+928 Q
-936 IDQLNTTFTT
+936 ISAEFNENLN
-946 EMDGVKTDMTAGF
+946 AGL
-959 TQVNEAIANES
+959 TQVNEALANET
-970 EARATSE
+970 EARVTSE
-977 AALDAKIGQNSAALD
+977 EALSARIGENSAALD
-992 QKLDSWANVNGVG
+992 QKLDSWADVNGVG

-1012 GLRYNGQ
+1012 GLKYNGQ
-1019 EYNSGMALQLTAM
+1019 EYNSGMALQLTAS

-1050 RNAAS
+1050 RNAES
-1055 GDYTLPFVVQN
+1055 GAYTLPFVVQN

-1090 QSNNYISGQQGW
+1090 QSNNYIAGQQGW
-1102 MINKNGSAELSEVTV
+1102 MINKNGGSEFSEVTV

-1200 RGEIEFYSIDTGNDG
+1200 KGEIEFYSIDTGNDG

-1258 ERDDGSTGKESSDG
+1258 ERDNGTTGQEMSDG
-1272 TIYNTGFIRERAYI
+1272 VIYNTGFIRERAYI

>member
-68 GVIAEFRPGTQTQS
+68 GVIAEFRPGTQTQD

-94 QVARDVTHN
+94 QVARDVTFN

-152 SYKTYLTGKI
+152 SYQTYLTGKI

-191 SRITPDADGVKVVD
+191 SRVTPDADGVKVVD

-310 LYEVSQ
+310 LYEVAQ

-327 GMEPRYLMDMVVQ
+327 GMEPRYLMDMIVQ

-411 AENQYEQDVEP
+411 EENQYEQDVEP
-422 VFNADAAMRF
+422 VFNPDAAMRF

-495 NLVLSGRIMEVTGTQ
+495 NLVLSGRIMEVSGTQ

-623 PDSMGAPKNVSISS
+623 PDSLGAPKDLTISS

-708 SPWSALATATL
+708 SPWSALASATL

-733 ASDDEIFGIRVKW
+733 ASDNEIFGIRVKW

-801 VDRIGNVSV
+801 VDRIGNVSA

-825 ITDVILDEIL
+825 ITDTILDEIL
-835 DSDAMKELQESAQD
+835 DSDAMKELQVSAQD

-857 ANSILHNALANDAD
+857 ANSIIQNALANDGD

-884 EIKKTESLIADES
+884 EIKRAEVLIANETE
-897 QARATQINELRVE
+897 ARVQ
-910 FDEELTAS
+910 
-918 IKQVNDAIAT
+918 QVN
-928 ESETRATQ
+928 Q
-936 IDQLNTTFTT
+936 ISAEFNENLN
-946 EMDGVKTDMTAGF
+946 AGL
-959 TQVNEAIANES
+959 TQVNEALANET
-970 EARATSE
+970 EARVTSE
-977 AALDAKIGQNSAALD
+977 EALSARIGENSAALD

-1012 GLRYNGQ
+1012 GLTYNGQ
-1019 EYNSGMALQLTAM
+1019 EYNSGMALQLTSQ
-1032 GGSVVSQ
+1032 GGNVVSQ

-1050 RNAAS
+1050 RNAES
-1055 GDYTLPFVVQN
+1055 GAYTLPFVVQN

-1090 QSNNYISGQQGW
+1090 QSSNYIAGQQGW
-1102 MINKNGSAELSEVTV
+1102 VINKNGGSEFNNVTV
-1117 RGTIYATDGW
+1117 RGHIEANSGT
-1127 FKGTVYAEH
+1127 FKGTVEAQSFIGDIAVARRYDDLSFRRNNTVQRDGYYQNRGYGMTIVLSCTLIYEVTGGEDDRNGYIVEVTFNIGGQQVTRLFPVNPRLTSGTYA
-1136 IEGDVM
+1136 
-1142 IAESNTIPFKTYS
+1142 AEFRFSADIPANYSNTSFFVKAKGRDANWDYS
-1155 DIDSGDY
+1155 CQI
-1162 EILKI
+1162 
-1167 HGENFDRSIDTNLI
+1167 ENITATAFRTNS
-1181 IQVNSTFRNTFRVI
+1181 NS
-1195 VQTPG
+1195 
-1200 RGEIEFYSIDTGNDG
+1200 
-1215 GTRAYALRG
+1215 
-1224 FDLPAAG
+1224 
-1231 RGQENRIIVRVTQS
+1231 
-1245 GRGSSIKTFTPWV
+1245 FT
-1258 ERDDGSTGKESSDG
+1258 
-1272 TIYNTGFIRERAYI
+1272 
-1286 SAYRKGNRIVV
+1286 

>member
-1 MTNIKARKGGSSK
+1 MTNIKARKGGSSSP
-14 TRTPVEM
+14 RTPVEM
-21 PDNLISKDKIKL
+21 PDNLISKDKVKL

-41 VVDDFSLKQLHFGGV
+41 VVNDFSMKQLHFGGV
-56 PVQNEDGSYNYE
+56 PVQNDDGTYNYE
-68 GVIAEFRPGTQTQS
+68 GVIAEFRPGTQTQD

-152 SYKTYLTGKI
+152 SYQTYLTGKI

-191 SRITPDADGVKVVD
+191 SRVTPDADGVKVVD

-256 RNYDPINRTY
+256 SNYDPVNRTY
-266 SGTWDGT
+266 SGSWDGV

-310 LYEVSQ
+310 LYEVAQ

-327 GMEPRYLMDMVVQ
+327 GMEPRYLMDVIVQ

-495 NLVLSGRIMEVTGTQ
+495 NLVLSGRVMEVSGVQ
-510 VFLAFRCDAKAGDTL
+510 VFLAYRCDAKAGDTL
-525 ILNTDDGKPLRRT
+525 ILNTDDGKPVRRT

-545 GKTLTLNVGYNF
+545 GKTITLNVGYNF

-563 VFLIESDQLAAEQY
+563 VFLIESDQLVAEQY

-623 PDSMGAPKNVSISS
+623 PDSLGAPKNLTISS

-698 VRCISGGNIA
+698 VRCISGGNVA

-849 SAAKLNDY
+849 SAAKLNEY
-857 ANSILHNALANDAD
+857 ANSIIQNALANDGD

-884 EIKKTESLIADES
+884 EIKHAEVLIANETE
-897 QARATQINELRVE
+897 ARVQ
-910 FDEELTAS
+910 
-918 IKQVNDAIAT
+918 QVN
-928 ESETRATQ
+928 Q
-936 IDQLNTTFTT
+936 ISAEFNENLN
-946 EMDGVKTDMTAGF
+946 AGL
-959 TQVNEAIANES
+959 TQVNEALANET
-970 EARATSE
+970 EARVTSE
-977 AALDAKIGQNSAALD
+977 EALSARIGENTAALD
-992 QKLDSWANVNGVG
+992 QKLDSWADVNGVG

-1012 GLRYNGQ
+1012 GLKYNGQ
-1019 EYNSGMALQLTAM
+1019 EYNSGMALQLTAQ
-1032 GGSVVSQ
+1032 GNNVVSQ

-1050 RNAAS
+1050 RNAES
-1055 GDYTLPFVVQN
+1055 GAYTLPFVVQN

-1081 TNAKIGNVI
+1081 TNAKIGNII
-1090 QSNNYISGQQGW
+1090 QSNNYIAGQQGW
-1102 MINKNGSAELSEVTV
+1102 MVNKNGSSEFSEVTV
-1117 RGTIYATDGW
+1117 RGTIYATDGV
-1127 FKGTVYAEH
+1127 FKGTVQ
-1136 IEGDVM
+1136 
-1142 IAESNTIPFKTYS
+1142 AESFIGDIAVAKRYDGMTLRRNQTVQRNGFYQNRGYGMTVVLACTLVCETYG
-1155 DIDSGDY
+1155 SGSSQLGYTVDVTFN
-1162 EILKI
+1162 I
-1167 HGENFDRSIDTNLI
+1167 GGQ
-1181 IQVNSTFRNTFRVI
+1181 QVVRRIYVDAGNI
-1195 VQTPG
+1195 VQGTTAVELRFAADLVADNNNVSFFVKATG
-1200 RGEIEFYSIDTGNDG
+1200 RD
-1215 GTRAYALRG
+1215 A
-1224 FDLPAAG
+1224 
-1231 RGQENRIIVRVTQS
+1231 VTDYTVVVDNITATAFRTNS
-1245 GRGSSIKTFTPWV
+1245 NSFT
-1258 ERDDGSTGKESSDG
+1258 
-1272 TIYNTGFIRERAYI
+1272 
-1286 SAYRKGNRIVV
+1286 

>member
-152 SYKTYLTGKI
+152 SYQTYLTGKI

-256 RNYDPINRTY
+256 SNYDPINRTY
-266 SGTWDGT
+266 SGTWNGT

-327 GMEPRYLMDMVVQ
+327 GMEPRYLMDMIVQ

-411 AENQYEQDVEP
+411 EENQYEQDVEP
-422 VFNADAAMRF
+422 VFNPDAAMRF

-623 PDSMGAPKNVSISS
+623 PDSMGAPENVSISS

-708 SPWSALATATL
+708 SPWSALASATL

-733 ASDDEIFGIRVKW
+733 ASDNEIFGIRVKW

-768 QDASLLTLIPYPAS
+768 QDASLLTLIPYPAA

-793 VNFYKARS
+793 VNWYKARS
-801 VDRIGNVSV
+801 VDRIGNVSP

-825 ITDVILDEIL
+825 ITDAILDEIL

-857 ANSILHNALANDAD
+857 ANSIIQNALANDGD

-884 EIKKTESLIADES
+884 EIKHAEVLIANETE
-897 QARATQINELRVE
+897 ARVQQVNQISVE
-910 FDEELTAS
+910 FNE
-918 IKQVNDAIAT
+918 N
-928 ESETRATQ
+928 
-936 IDQLNTTFTT
+936 LN
-946 EMDGVKTDMTAGF
+946 AGL
-959 TQVNEAIANES
+959 TQVNEALANET
-970 EARATSE
+970 EARVTSE
-977 AALDAKIGQNSAALD
+977 EALSARIGENSAALD
-992 QKLDSWANVNGVG
+992 QKLDSWADVNGVG

-1012 GLRYNGQ
+1012 GLKYNGQ
-1019 EYNSGMALQLTAM
+1019 EYNSGMALQLTAQ
-1032 GGSVVSQ
+1032 GNNVVSQ

-1050 RNAAS
+1050 RNAES
-1055 GDYTLPFVVQN
+1055 GAYTLPFVVQN

-1090 QSNNYISGQQGW
+1090 QSNNYVSGSRGW
-1102 MINKNGSAELSEVTV
+1102 SIDKNGNAEFSGVTV
-1117 RGTIYATDGW
+1117 RGHIEADSGSFHGTIDATDGIFRGSVEANSFVGDIAAMGPFPTRVGSAW
-1127 FKGTVYAEH
+1127 KSRVVHHDSSEKGGKNYA
-1136 IEGDVM
+1136 ILGLIRWDAGDKTGSV
-1142 IAESNTIPFKTYS
+1142 IVECYVNGVRVSSQTYS
-1155 DIDSGDY
+1155 
-1162 EILKI
+1162 
-1167 HGENFDRSIDTNLI
+1167 
-1181 IQVNSTFRNTFRVI
+1181 
-1195 VQTPG
+1195 G
-1200 RGEIEFYSIDTGNDG
+1200 RDTGESTRTRLTAVGVATGINTKDTLVEIVVS
-1215 GTRAYALRG
+1215 GTGTSALE
-1224 FDLPAAG
+1224 AG
-1231 RGQENRIIVRVTQS
+1231 YCIMS
-1245 GRGSSIKTFTPWV
+1245 RGS
-1258 ERDDGSTGKESSDG
+1258 GSWE
-1272 TIYNTGFIRERAYI
+1272 
-1286 SAYRKGNRIVV
+1286 VVA

>member
-1 MTNIKARKGGSSK
+1 MNNIKARKGGSSK
-14 TRTPVEM
+14 PRTPVEM

-41 VVDDFSLKQLHFGGV
+41 VVNDFSLKQLHFGGV
-56 PVQNEDGSYNYE
+56 PVQNEDGTFNYE
-68 GVIAEFRPGTQTQS
+68 GVIAEFRPGTQTQD

-94 QVARDVTHN
+94 QVAREVTRN

-142 YKIEMAVDGA
+142 YKIEMAVDGE
-152 SYKTYLTGKI
+152 SYQTYLTGKI

-176 VNLPQDFTS
+176 VNLPQNFTS

-191 SRITPDADGVKVVD
+191 SRVTPDADGVKVVD
-205 AFQVQSYAE
+205 AFRVESYAE

-266 SGTWDGT
+266 SGTWDGV

-310 LYEVSQ
+310 LYEVAQ

-327 GMEPRYLMDMVVQ
+327 GMEPRYLMDVIVQ

-345 FQLVRDV
+345 FQLVRDI

-411 AENQYEQDVEP
+411 EENQYEQDVEP
-422 VFNADAAMRF
+422 VFNPDAAMRF

-495 NLVLSGRIMEVTGTQ
+495 NLVLSGRIMEVSGTQ

-525 ILNTDDGKPLRRT
+525 ILNTDDGKPVRRT

-623 PDSMGAPKNVSISS
+623 PDSMGAPKDLTISS

-698 VRCISGGNIA
+698 VRCISGGNVA

-733 ASDDEIFGIRVKW
+733 ASDNEIFGIRVKW

-768 QDASLLTLIPYPAS
+768 QDASLLTLIPYPAA

-801 VDRIGNVSV
+801 VDRIGNVSE
-810 WTDYARGMSSTDVNA
+810 WTDYARGMSSTDVNI
-825 ITDVILDEIL
+825 ITDAILDEIM

-849 SAAKLNDY
+849 SAAKLNEY
-857 ANSILHNALANDAD
+857 ANSIIQNALANDGD

-884 EIKKTESLIADES
+884 EIKRAEVLIANETE
-897 QARATQINELRVE
+897 ARVQ
-910 FDEELTAS
+910 
-918 IKQVNDAIAT
+918 QVN
-928 ESETRATQ
+928 Q
-936 IDQLNTTFTT
+936 ISAEFNENLN
-946 EMDGVKTDMTAGF
+946 AGL
-959 TQVNEAIANES
+959 TQVNEALANET
-970 EARATSE
+970 EARVTSE
-977 AALDAKIGQNSAALD
+977 EALSARIGANSAALD
-992 QKLDSWANVNGVG
+992 QKLDSWADVNGVG

-1012 GLRYNGQ
+1012 GLKYNGQ
-1019 EYNSGMALQLTAM
+1019 EYNSGMALQLTAQ
-1032 GGSVVSQ
+1032 GNNVVSQ

-1050 RNAAS
+1050 RNADS
-1055 GDYTLPFVVQN
+1055 GAYTLPFVVQN

-1081 TNAKIGNVI
+1081 TNAKIGNFI
-1090 QSNNYISGQQGW
+1090 QSNNYVSGSRGW
-1102 MINKNGSAELSEVTV
+1102 SIDKNGNAEFSGVTV
-1117 RGTIYATDGW
+1117 RGHIEADSGSFHGTIDATDGIFRGSVEANSFVGDIAAMGPFPTRVGSTW
-1127 FKGTVYAEH
+1127 KSRVVHHDSSEKGGKNYA
-1136 IEGDVM
+1136 ILGLIRWDAGD
-1142 IAESNTIPFKTYS
+1142 KTGS
-1155 DIDSGDY
+1155 
-1162 EILKI
+1162 
-1167 HGENFDRSIDTNLI
+1167 
-1181 IQVNSTFRNTFRVI
+1181 VI
-1195 VQTPG
+1195 VECYVNGVRVSSQTYNG
-1200 RGEIEFYSIDTGNDG
+1200 RDAGES
-1215 GTRAYALRG
+1215 TRARLTAVGVATGINTKDTFVEIVVSGTGTSALE
-1224 FDLPAAG
+1224 AG
-1231 RGQENRIIVRVTQS
+1231 YCIMS
-1245 GRGSSIKTFTPWV
+1245 RGS
-1258 ERDDGSTGKESSDG
+1258 GSWE
-1272 TIYNTGFIRERAYI
+1272 
-1286 SAYRKGNRIVV
+1286 VVA

>member
-1 MTNIKARKGGSSK
+1 MTNIKARKGGSSQP
-14 TRTPVEM
+14 RTPVEM

-94 QVARDVTHN
+94 QVARDVTFN

-152 SYKTYLTGKI
+152 SYQTYLTDKI

-241 PTISLKKKWKIIQVP
+241 PTISLKKKWKIVQVP
-256 RNYDPINRTY
+256 SNYDPVNRTY
-266 SGTWDGT
+266 AGTWDGT

-510 VFLAFRCDAKAGDTL
+510 VFLSFRCDAKAGDTL

-545 GKTLTLNVGYNF
+545 GKTITLNVGYNF

-563 VFLIESDQLAAEQY
+563 VFLIESDQLVAEQY

-623 PDSMGAPKNVSISS
+623 PDSMGAPENVSISS

-698 VRCISGGNIA
+698 VRCISGGNVA

-733 ASDDEIFGIRVKW
+733 ASDNEIFGIRVKW

-768 QDASLLTLIPYPAS
+768 QDASLLTLIPYPAA

-793 VNFYKARS
+793 VNWYKARS
-801 VDRIGNVSV
+801 VDRIGNVSA

-835 DSDAMKELQESAQD
+835 DSDAMKELQVSAQD

-857 ANSILHNALANDAD
+857 ANSIIQNALANDGD

-884 EIKKTESLIADES
+884 EIKRAEVLIANETE
-897 QARATQINELRVE
+897 ARVQ
-910 FDEELTAS
+910 
-918 IKQVNDAIAT
+918 QVN
-928 ESETRATQ
+928 Q
-936 IDQLNTTFTT
+936 ISAEFNENLN
-946 EMDGVKTDMTAGF
+946 AGL
-959 TQVNEAIANES
+959 TQVNEALANET
-970 EARATSE
+970 EARVTSE
-977 AALDAKIGQNSAALD
+977 EALSARIGDNSAALD

-1012 GLRYNGQ
+1012 GLKYNGQ
-1019 EYNSGMALQLTAM
+1019 EYNSGMALQLTAQ
-1032 GGSVVSQ
+1032 GSNVVSQ

-1050 RNAAS
+1050 RNAES
-1055 GDYTLPFVVQN
+1055 GAYTLPFVVQN

-1090 QSNNYISGQQGW
+1090 QSNNYIAGQQGW
-1102 MINKNGSAELSEVTV
+1102 MINKNGGSEFQNTTV
-1117 RGTIYATDGW
+1117 RGTIYATDGI
-1127 FKGTVYAEH
+1127 FKGTIEAQSFIGDIAVARRYADLRFRRNNTVKREGYYQNRGYGMTIVLSCTLIYEVTGGEDDRNGYI
-1136 IEGDVM
+1136 IEITFDIGGRQVTRLFPVNPRLTSGSYA
-1142 IAESNTIPFKTYS
+1142 AEFRFSADIPASYSKTS
-1155 DIDSGDY
+1155 FFV
-1162 EILKI
+1162 KAK
-1167 HGENFDRSIDTNLI
+1167 
-1181 IQVNSTFRNTFRVI
+1181 
-1195 VQTPG
+1195 G
-1200 RGEIEFYSIDTGNDG
+1200 RGANWDYSC
-1215 GTRAYALRG
+1215 
-1224 FDLPAAG
+1224 
-1231 RGQENRIIVRVTQS
+1231 QVENITATAFRTNS
-1245 GRGSSIKTFTPWV
+1245 NSFT
-1258 ERDDGSTGKESSDG
+1258 
-1272 TIYNTGFIRERAYI
+1272 
-1286 SAYRKGNRIVV
+1286 

>member
-94 QVARDVTHN
+94 QVARDVTFN

-152 SYKTYLTGKI
+152 SYQTYLTDKI

-241 PTISLKKKWKIIQVP
+241 PTISLKKKWKIVQVP
-256 RNYDPINRTY
+256 RNYDPVNRTY
-266 SGTWDGT
+266 AGTWDGT

-310 LYEVSQ
+310 LYEVAQ

-327 GMEPRYLMDMVVQ
+327 GMEPRYLMDVVVQ

-411 AENQYEQDVEP
+411 EENQYEQDVEP
-422 VFNADAAMRF
+422 VFNPDAAMRF

-623 PDSMGAPKNVSISS
+623 PDSMGAPENVSISS

-708 SPWSALATATL
+708 SPWSALASATL

-733 ASDDEIFGIRVKW
+733 ASDNEIFGIRVKW

-768 QDASLLTLIPYPAS
+768 QDASLLTLIPYPAA

-793 VNFYKARS
+793 VNWYKARS
-801 VDRIGNVSV
+801 VDRIGNVSP

-849 SAAKLNDY
+849 SAAKLNEY
-857 ANSILHNALANDAD
+857 ANSIIQNALANDGD

-884 EIKKTESLIADES
+884 EIKHAEVLIANETE
-897 QARATQINELRVE
+897 ARVQ
-910 FDEELTAS
+910 
-918 IKQVNDAIAT
+918 QVN
-928 ESETRATQ
+928 Q
-936 IDQLNTTFTT
+936 ISAEFNENLN
-946 EMDGVKTDMTAGF
+946 AGL
-959 TQVNEAIANES
+959 TQVNEALANET
-970 EARATSE
+970 EARVTSE
-977 AALDAKIGQNSAALD
+977 EALSARIGENSAALD

-1012 GLRYNGQ
+1012 GLKYNGQ
-1019 EYNSGMALQLTAM
+1019 EYNSGMALQLTAQ
-1032 GGSVVSQ
+1032 GSNVVSQ

-1050 RNAAS
+1050 RNAES
-1055 GDYTLPFVVQN
+1055 GAYTLPFVVQN

-1090 QSNNYISGQQGW
+1090 QSNNYIAGQQGW
-1102 MINKNGSAELSEVTV
+1102 MINKNGGSEFQNTTV
-1117 RGTIYATDGW
+1117 RGTIYATDGV
-1127 FKGTVYAEH
+1127 FKGTVQ
-1136 IEGDVM
+1136 
-1142 IAESNTIPFKTYS
+1142 AESFIGDIAVAKRYDGMTLRRNQTVQRDGFYQNRGYGMTVVLACTLVCETYG
-1155 DIDSGDY
+1155 SGSSQLGYTVDVTFN
-1162 EILKI
+1162 I
-1167 HGENFDRSIDTNLI
+1167 GGQ
-1181 IQVNSTFRNTFRVI
+1181 QVVRRIYVDAGNI
-1195 VQTPG
+1195 VQGTTAVELRFAADLAADNNNVSFFIKATG
-1200 RGEIEFYSIDTGNDG
+1200 RD
-1215 GTRAYALRG
+1215 A
-1224 FDLPAAG
+1224 
-1231 RGQENRIIVRVTQS
+1231 VTDYTVTVDNITATAFRTNS
-1245 GRGSSIKTFTPWV
+1245 NSFS
-1258 ERDDGSTGKESSDG
+1258 
-1272 TIYNTGFIRERAYI
+1272 
-1286 SAYRKGNRIVV
+1286 

>member
-1 MTNIKARKGGSSK
+1 MNNIKARKGGSSK
-14 TRTPVEM
+14 PRTPVEM

-41 VVDDFSLKQLHFGGV
+41 VVNDFSLKQLHFGGV
-56 PVQNEDGSYNYE
+56 PVQNEDGTFNYE
-68 GVIAEFRPGTQTQS
+68 GVIAEFRPGTQTQD

-94 QVARDVTHN
+94 QVAREVTHN

-118 RFRLLWPRVLTQ
+118 RFRLLWPRVLKQ

-152 SYKTYLTGKI
+152 SYQTYLTGKI

-176 VNLPQDFTS
+176 VNLPQNFTS

-191 SRITPDADGVKVVD
+191 SRVTPDSDGVKVVD

-256 RNYDPINRTY
+256 SNYDPINRTY

-310 LYEVSQ
+310 LYEVAQ

-327 GMEPRYLMDMVVQ
+327 GMEPRYLMDVIVQ

-345 FQLVRDV
+345 FQLVRDI

-411 AENQYEQDVEP
+411 EENQYEQDVEP
-422 VFNADAAMRF
+422 VFNPDAAMRF

-495 NLVLSGRIMEVTGTQ
+495 NLVLSGRVMEVSGVQ
-510 VFLAFRCDAKAGDTL
+510 VFLAYRCDAKAGDTL
-525 ILNTDDGKPLRRT
+525 ILNTDDGKPVRRT

-545 GKTLTLNVGYNF
+545 GKTLTLNVGFNF

-623 PDSMGAPKNVSISS
+623 PDSMGAPKDLTISS

-676 VPRTATTQVDI
+676 VPSTATTQVDI

-698 VRCISGGNIA
+698 VRCISGGNVA

-733 ASDDEIFGIRVKW
+733 ASDNEIFGIRVKW

-768 QDASLLTLIPYPAS
+768 QDASLLTLIPYPAA

-801 VDRIGNVSV
+801 VDRIGNVSA
-810 WTDYARGMSSTDVNA
+810 WTDYTRGMSSTDVNA
-825 ITDVILDEIL
+825 ITDTILDEIL
-835 DSDAMKELQESAQD
+835 DSDAMKEIQESAQD
-849 SAAKLNDY
+849 SAAKLNEY
-857 ANSILHNALANDAD
+857 ANSIIQNALANDGD

-884 EIKKTESLIADES
+884 EIKHAEVLIANETE
-897 QARATQINELRVE
+897 ARVQ
-910 FDEELTAS
+910 
-918 IKQVNDAIAT
+918 QVN
-928 ESETRATQ
+928 Q
-936 IDQLNTTFTT
+936 ISAEFNENLN
-946 EMDGVKTDMTAGF
+946 AGL
-959 TQVNEAIANES
+959 TQVNEALANET
-970 EARATSE
+970 EARVTSE
-977 AALDAKIGQNSAALD
+977 EALSARIGQNSSALD
-992 QKLDSWANVNGVG
+992 QKLDSWADVNGVG

-1019 EYNSGMALQLTAM
+1019 EYNSGMALQLTAS
-1032 GGSVVSQ
+1032 GGGVVSQ

-1050 RNAAS
+1050 RNAES
-1055 GDYTLPFVVQN
+1055 GAYTLPFVVQN

-1081 TNAKIGNVI
+1081 TNAKIGQFI
-1090 QSNNYISGQQGW
+1090 QSTNYVPGSSGW
-1102 MINKNGSAELSEVTV
+1102 SIDKNGNAEFSGVTV
-1117 RGTIYATDGW
+1117 RGHIEAYSGSFHGTIDATDGIFRGSVEANSFVGDIAAMGPFPTRVGSAW
-1127 FKGTVYAEH
+1127 KSRVVHHDSSEKGGKNYA
-1136 IEGDVM
+1136 ILGLIRWDAGD
-1142 IAESNTIPFKTYS
+1142 KTGS
-1155 DIDSGDY
+1155 
-1162 EILKI
+1162 
-1167 HGENFDRSIDTNLI
+1167 
-1181 IQVNSTFRNTFRVI
+1181 VI
-1195 VQTPG
+1195 VECYVNG
-1200 RGEIEFYSIDTGNDG
+1200 
-1215 GTRAYALRG
+1215 
-1224 FDLPAAG
+1224 
-1231 RGQENRIIVRVTQS
+1231 VRVSSQTYNGRDAGESTRVRLTAVGVATGINTKDTLVEIVVS
-1245 GRGSSIKTFTPWV
+1245 GTGTSTLEAGYCIMSRGS
-1258 ERDDGSTGKESSDG
+1258 GSWE
-1272 TIYNTGFIRERAYI
+1272 
-1286 SAYRKGNRIVV
+1286 VVA

>member
-1 MTNIKARKGGSSK
+1 MTNIKARKGGSSSP
-14 TRTPVEM
+14 RTPVEM
-21 PDNLISKDKIKL
+21 PDNLISKDKVKL

-41 VVDDFSLKQLHFGGV
+41 VVNDFSLKQLHFGGV
-56 PVQNEDGSYNYE
+56 PVQNEDGTFNYE
-68 GVIAEFRPGTQTQS
+68 GVIAEFRPGTQTQD

-94 QVARDVTHN
+94 QVAREVTHN

-152 SYKTYLTGKI
+152 SYQTYLTGKI

-176 VNLPQDFTS
+176 VNLPQGFTS

-256 RNYDPINRTY
+256 SNYDPVNRTY
-266 SGTWDGT
+266 AGTWDGT

-327 GMEPRYLMDMVVQ
+327 GMEPRYLMDMIVQ

-411 AENQYEQDVEP
+411 EENQYEQDVEP
-422 VFNADAAMRF
+422 VFNPDAAMRF

-495 NLVLSGRIMEVTGTQ
+495 NLVLSGRIMEVSGVQ
-510 VFLAFRCDAKAGDTL
+510 VFLAYRCDAKAGDTL
-525 ILNTDDGKPLRRT
+525 ILNTDDGKPVRRT

-545 GKTLTLNVGYNF
+545 GKTITLNVGYNF

-563 VFLIESDQLAAEQY
+563 VFLIESDQLVAEQY

-623 PDSMGAPKNVSISS
+623 PDSLGAPKDLTISS

-698 VRCISGGNIA
+698 VRCISGGNVA

-801 VDRIGNVSV
+801 VDRIGNVSA

-849 SAAKLNDY
+849 SAAKLNEY
-857 ANSILHNALANDAD
+857 ANSIIQNALANDGD

-884 EIKKTESLIADES
+884 EIKHAEVLIANETE
-897 QARATQINELRVE
+897 ARVQ
-910 FDEELTAS
+910 
-918 IKQVNDAIAT
+918 QVN
-928 ESETRATQ
+928 Q
-936 IDQLNTTFTT
+936 ISAEFNENLN
-946 EMDGVKTDMTAGF
+946 AGL
-959 TQVNEAIANES
+959 TQVNEALANET
-970 EARATSE
+970 EARVTSE
-977 AALDAKIGQNSAALD
+977 EALSARIGENSAALD
-992 QKLDSWANVNGVG
+992 QKLDSWADVNGVG

-1012 GLRYNGQ
+1012 GLKYNGQ
-1019 EYNSGMALQLTAM
+1019 EYNSGMALQLTAQ
-1032 GGSVVSQ
+1032 GSNVVSQ
-1039 VLFIADRFAII
+1039 VLFVADRFAIL
-1050 RNAAS
+1050 RNASS
-1055 GDYTLPFVVQN
+1055 GAYTLPFVVQN
-1066 DQVFMNNALIQDGSI
+1066 DQVFINSLLVQDGSI

-1090 QSNNYISGQQGW
+1090 QSNNYVDGQSGW
-1102 MINKNGSAELSEVTV
+1102 SINKDGGAQFNNAIFRGHIEAASGS
-1117 RGTIYATDGW
+1117 
-1127 FKGTVYAEH
+1127 FKGTVQAEAFIGDIAVARRYSDLSFRRNNTVQREGYYQNRGYGMTIVLSCTLIYEVTGGENDRNGYIVEITFNIGGRQVTRLFPVNPRLTSGSYA
-1136 IEGDVM
+1136 
-1142 IAESNTIPFKTYS
+1142 AEFRFSADIPASYSNTYFFVKA
-1155 DIDSGDY
+1155 
-1162 EILKI
+1162 K
-1167 HGENFDRSIDTNLI
+1167 
-1181 IQVNSTFRNTFRVI
+1181 
-1195 VQTPG
+1195 G
-1200 RGEIEFYSIDTGNDG
+1200 RGANWDYSCKV
-1215 GTRAYALRG
+1215 
-1224 FDLPAAG
+1224 
-1231 RGQENRIIVRVTQS
+1231 ENITATAFRTNS
-1245 GRGSSIKTFTPWV
+1245 NSFT
-1258 ERDDGSTGKESSDG
+1258 
-1272 TIYNTGFIRERAYI
+1272 
-1286 SAYRKGNRIVV
+1286 

>member
-1 MTNIKARKGGSSK
+1 MTNIKARKGGSSAP
-14 TRTPVEM
+14 RTPVEM

-41 VVDDFSLKQLHFGGV
+41 VVNDFSLKQLHFGGV
-56 PVQNEDGSYNYE
+56 PVQNEDGTFNYE
-68 GVIAEFRPGTQTQS
+68 GVIAEFRPGTQTQD

-94 QVARDVTHN
+94 QVAREVTHN

-152 SYKTYLTGKI
+152 SYQTYLTGKI

-176 VNLPQDFTS
+176 VNLPQNFTS

-191 SRITPDADGVKVVD
+191 SRVTPDADGVKVVD

-256 RNYDPINRTY
+256 SNYDPVNRTY
-266 SGTWDGT
+266 SGSWDGV

-310 LYEVSQ
+310 LYEVAQ

-327 GMEPRYLMDMVVQ
+327 GMEPRYLMDVIVQ

-411 AENQYEQDVEP
+411 EENQYEQDVEP
-422 VFNADAAMRF
+422 VFNPDAAMRF

-495 NLVLSGRIMEVTGTQ
+495 NLVLSGRVMEVSGVQ
-510 VFLAFRCDAKAGDTL
+510 VFLAYRCDAKAGDTL
-525 ILNTDDGKPLRRT
+525 ILNTDDGKPVRRT

-545 GKTLTLNVGYNF
+545 GKTITLNVGYNF

-600 NPNKYDAIDN
+600 DPNKYDAIDN
-610 GVITDDRPTSVVD
+610 GVITDGRPTSVVD
-623 PDSMGAPKNVSISS
+623 PDSLGAPKDLTISS

-698 VRCISGGNIA
+698 VRCISGGNVA

-733 ASDDEIFGIRVKW
+733 ASDNEIFGIRVKW

-768 QDASLLTLIPYPAS
+768 QDASLLTLIPYPAA

-801 VDRIGNVSV
+801 VDRIGNVSE

-825 ITDVILDEIL
+825 ITDTILDEIL

-849 SAAKLNDY
+849 SSAKLNDY
-857 ANSILHNALANDAD
+857 ANSIIQNALANDGD

-878 NGKRKA
+878 NAKRKA
-884 EIKKTESLIADES
+884 EIKHAEVLIANETE
-897 QARATQINELRVE
+897 ARVQ
-910 FDEELTAS
+910 
-918 IKQVNDAIAT
+918 QVN
-928 ESETRATQ
+928 Q
-936 IDQLNTTFTT
+936 ISAEFNENLN
-946 EMDGVKTDMTAGF
+946 AGL
-959 TQVNEAIANES
+959 TQVNEALANET
-970 EARATSE
+970 EARVTSE
-977 AALDAKIGQNSAALD
+977 EALSARIGENSAALD

-1012 GLRYNGQ
+1012 GLKYNGQ
-1019 EYNSGMALQLTAM
+1019 EYNSGMALQLTAS

-1050 RNAAS
+1050 RNAES
-1055 GDYTLPFVVQN
+1055 GAYTLPFVVQN

-1090 QSNNYISGQQGW
+1090 QSNNYIAGEQGW
-1102 MINKNGSAELSEVTV
+1102 IINKNGSSEFSEVTV

-1200 RGEIEFYSIDTGNDG
+1200 KGEIEFYSIDTGNDG

-1258 ERDDGSTGKESSDG
+1258 ERDDGTTGKESSDG
-1272 TIYNTGFIRERAYI
+1272 FISNTGFIRERAYI
-1286 SAYRKGNRIVV
+1286 AAYRKGNRIVV

>member
-1 MTNIKARKGGSSK
+1 MTNIKARKGGSSSP
-14 TRTPVEM
+14 RTPVEM

-41 VVDDFSLKQLHFGGV
+41 VVNDFSLKQLHFGGV
-56 PVQNEDGSYNYE
+56 PVQNEDGTFNYE
-68 GVIAEFRPGTQTQS
+68 GVIAEFRPGTQTQD

-94 QVARDVTHN
+94 QVAREVTHN

-118 RFRLLWPRVLTQ
+118 RFRLLWPRVLKQ

-152 SYKTYLTGKI
+152 SYQTYLTGKI

-176 VNLPQDFTS
+176 VNLPQNFTS

-191 SRITPDADGVKVVD
+191 SRVTPDADGVKVVD

-256 RNYDPINRTY
+256 SNYDPINRTY
-266 SGTWDGT
+266 SGTWDGV

-310 LYEVSQ
+310 LYEVAQ

-327 GMEPRYLMDMVVQ
+327 GMEPRYLMDVIVQ

-411 AENQYEQDVEP
+411 EENQYEQDVEP
-422 VFNADAAMRF
+422 VFNPDAAMRF

-495 NLVLSGRIMEVTGTQ
+495 NLVLSGRVMEVTGTQ
-510 VFLAFRCDAKAGDTL
+510 VFLAYRCDAKAGDTL
-525 ILNTDDGKPLRRT
+525 ILNTDDGKPVRRT
-538 IASVSAD
+538 IASASAD

-600 NPNKYDAIDN
+600 DPNKYDAIDN
-610 GVITDDRPTSVVD
+610 GVITDGRPTSVVD
-623 PDSMGAPKNVSISS
+623 PDSMGAPKDLTISS

-698 VRCISGGNIA
+698 VRCISGGNVA

-733 ASDDEIFGIRVKW
+733 ASDNEIFGIRVKW

-768 QDASLLTLIPYPAS
+768 QDASLLTLIPYPAA

-801 VDRIGNVSV
+801 VDRIGNVSA

-857 ANSILHNALANDAD
+857 ANSIIQNALANDGD

-884 EIKKTESLIADES
+884 EIKHAEVLIANETE
-897 QARATQINELRVE
+897 ARVQ
-910 FDEELTAS
+910 
-918 IKQVNDAIAT
+918 QVN
-928 ESETRATQ
+928 Q
-936 IDQLNTTFTT
+936 ISAEFNENLN
-946 EMDGVKTDMTAGF
+946 AGL
-959 TQVNEAIANES
+959 TQVNEALANET
-970 EARATSE
+970 EARVTSE
-977 AALDAKIGQNSAALD
+977 EALSARIGENSAALD

-1012 GLRYNGQ
+1012 GLKYNGQ
-1019 EYNSGMALQLTAM
+1019 EYNSGMAMQLTAQ
-1032 GGSVVSQ
+1032 GNNVVSQ

-1050 RNAAS
+1050 RNAES
-1055 GDYTLPFVVQN
+1055 GEYTLPFVVQN

-1090 QSNNYISGQQGW
+1090 QSNNYIAGQHGW

-1142 IAESNTIPFKTYS
+1142 IAESNTIPFKNYS

-1200 RGEIEFYSIDTGNDG
+1200 RDDIEFYSIDTGNDG
-1215 GTRAYALRG
+1215 GTRSYALRG

-1245 GRGSSIKTFTPWV
+1245 GRGSSVKTFTPWV

>member
-68 GVIAEFRPGTQTQS
+68 GVIAEFRPGTQTQN

-94 QVARDVTHN
+94 QVARDVTFN

-152 SYKTYLTGKI
+152 SYQTYLTDKI

-256 RNYDPINRTY
+256 SNYDPINRTY
-266 SGTWDGT
+266 SGTWNGT

-310 LYEVSQ
+310 LYEVAQ

-327 GMEPRYLMDMVVQ
+327 GMEPRYLMDVVVQ

-411 AENQYEQDVEP
+411 EENQYEQDVEP
-422 VFNADAAMRF
+422 VFNPDAAMRF

-510 VFLAFRCDAKAGDTL
+510 VFLSFRCDAKAGDTL

-610 GVITDDRPTSVVD
+610 GVITDERPTSVVD
-623 PDSMGAPKNVSISS
+623 PDSMGAPENVSISS

-708 SPWSALATATL
+708 SPWSALASATL

-733 ASDDEIFGIRVKW
+733 ASDNEIFGIRVKW

-768 QDASLLTLIPYPAS
+768 QDASLLTLIPYPAA

-793 VNFYKARS
+793 VNWYKARS
-801 VDRIGNVSV
+801 VDRIGNVSP

-849 SAAKLNDY
+849 SAAKLNEY
-857 ANSILHNALANDAD
+857 ANSIIQNALANDGD

-884 EIKKTESLIADES
+884 EIKHAEVLIANETE
-897 QARATQINELRVE
+897 ARVQ
-910 FDEELTAS
+910 
-918 IKQVNDAIAT
+918 QVN
-928 ESETRATQ
+928 Q
-936 IDQLNTTFTT
+936 ISAEFNENLN
-946 EMDGVKTDMTAGF
+946 AGL
-959 TQVNEAIANES
+959 TQVNEALANET
-970 EARATSE
+970 EARVTSE
-977 AALDAKIGQNSAALD
+977 EALSARIGENSAALD
-992 QKLDSWANVNGVG
+992 QKLDSWADVNGVG

-1012 GLRYNGQ
+1012 GLKYNGQ
-1019 EYNSGMALQLTAM
+1019 EYNSGMALQLTAQ
-1032 GGSVVSQ
+1032 GNNVVSQ
-1039 VLFIADRFAII
+1039 VLFVADRFAIL
-1050 RNAAS
+1050 RNASS
-1055 GDYTLPFVVQN
+1055 GAYTLPFVVQN
-1066 DQVFMNNALIQDGSI
+1066 DQVFINSLLVQDGSI

-1090 QSNNYISGQQGW
+1090 QSNNYVDGQSGW
-1102 MINKNGSAELSEVTV
+1102 SINKDGGAQFNNAIFRGHIEAASGS
-1117 RGTIYATDGW
+1117 
-1127 FKGTVYAEH
+1127 FKGTVQAEAF
-1136 IEGDVM
+1136 IGD
-1142 IAESNTIPFKTYS
+1142 IAIAKRYDGMTLRRNQTVQRDGHYQNRGYGMTVVLACTLVCETYG
-1155 DIDSGDY
+1155 SGSSQLGYTVDVTFN
-1162 EILKI
+1162 I
-1167 HGENFDRSIDTNLI
+1167 GGQ
-1181 IQVNSTFRNTFRVI
+1181 QVVRRIYVDAGNI
-1195 VQTPG
+1195 VQGTTAVELRFAADLAADNNNVSFFIKATG
-1200 RGEIEFYSIDTGNDG
+1200 RD
-1215 GTRAYALRG
+1215 A
-1224 FDLPAAG
+1224 
-1231 RGQENRIIVRVTQS
+1231 VTDYTVTVDNITATAFRTNS
-1245 GRGSSIKTFTPWV
+1245 NSFS
-1258 ERDDGSTGKESSDG
+1258 
-1272 TIYNTGFIRERAYI
+1272 
-1286 SAYRKGNRIVV
+1286 